1 MKSIQGLNI
10 KHIILKRFK
19 SYREMLYMDELS
31 KGINLIIGANGNG
44 KSNFLDSIIYVLTD
58 KYQNMRQE
66 DKKLLLHE
74 DITDKADD
82 SAKLSVELVLDNKS
96 HRFPIE
102 KDQISI
108 MKSFDTKEGKE
119 EIVINQKR
127 LLKSDVQ
134 NLLEGAGFMKTNPYY
149 IIQQGKIN
157 QILNCTDE
165 EFFDIFCDA
174 MGTKIYEEKKAESL
188 KLLEENKSTRNKIE
202 MQANEIQNH
211 IDKLYDQCEDL
222 KNYSKVELK
231 RRGIEYFILNEQI
244 NELEKNI
251 GFLQEKHLADIN
263 QIKDVYQKQNLT
275 KNEISQK
282 LKEIEK
288 LNEYLDSLRNKV
300 SKFNTI
306 IGQIESSKIQKESN
320 LSNKNYDKKE
330 TEKQLSLYQKEL
342 NKLLEQKKYA
352 LKELSNAKKGIEA
365 LENELMTQK
374 KEFNELKG
382 KSNYLLIKNP
392 KERKAYLL
400 NELKNLKES
409 KNVVDDA
416 IININKEISKEKD
429 DINEITEKMKS
440 LEIDINSQKTSI
452 ENINNNLSSLK
463 EQRRNY
469 TNLIKKDTIDINEF
483 SDQMTQLKKQMEQ
496 LTINFPNFETFKTVS
511 IIKNKKI
518 PGFYGLILD
527 LIDANPKVRNAIDLI
542 LKDRLYTI
550 IVDTMETAKKI
561 LDENKKLNGPVI
573 NIIPLDFI
581 ELNNNEENSTDSEE
595 ENAEWILNDTQNNN
609 NINNKSIIKR
619 KDIGKTQLAGAKSF
633 LDFIK
638 INEDFLTQNPTI
650 NQKKLEKILDN
661 YFGKC
666 QIVKD
671 YETGMKYAKIYH
683 FTCVTSSNEVIYGGG
698 YLTHMGHFDYNKQRI
713 SLYNK
718 LSEINKK
725 YDEFDEKKEKINQ
738 HKEEILN
745 QEMQIQQETDSNF
758 KNRSDINN
766 KLDLLEKEM
775 TNCFQN
781 KTNTEQRLNHFQDE
795 FNKLLIQQK
804 EYDSKIKVYN
814 DILNGNVDINKSVIN
829 TQTVEQIDNLEKKI
843 LEREKKKNELIEKS
857 ISYEE
862 RINNEIPNKEI
873 ELNNK
878 INSLQNILN
887 NLDSSFSYSTAS
899 TQDINIDEHE
909 INIYKENIKKYLE
922 EISNSEQKI
931 NDNQTKLAQLNEVNN
946 KLSTQVNKLEYEINE
961 IKLSLNEKNNKK
973 NESTKKLEQL
983 SGFDH
988 DIVKKLTEQKAKFF
1002 KNSNE
1007 SGINIKEQRLS
1018 QEKMMQ
1024 KVYEE
1029 LNKVNKELQKYDKV
1043 NRFAKDDL
1051 QEFIDKK
1058 NDIKEK
1064 LEDLDEKVKTI
1075 YSFIENIDNKN
1086 NEAIQTTFE
1095 NVQKSFSKF
1104 FKYLT
1109 GNGKANME
1117 LSQDKKAIHISV
1129 SFNEDQKNSQTM
1141 YQLSGGQKTAAGV
1154 ALIFALSTI
1163 EPPPFYILDEIDAA
1177 LDPNYRINLANLIK
1191 ELSKNNQFIISTFK
1205 PELIDV
1211 ADNIYMV
1218 KFANKTSNIIK
1229 IEKDEAHKFIEQ

>member
-1 MKSIQGLNI
+1 MKTIQGLNI

-31 KGINLIIGANGNG
+31 KGVNLIIGANGNG

-74 DITDKADD
+74 DITDKSED
-82 SAKLSVELVLDNKS
+82 SAKLSVELVIDNKS

-108 MKSFDTKEGKE
+108 MKLFDTKEGKE

-165 EFFDIFCDA
+165 EYFDIFCDA

-188 KLLEENKSTRNKIE
+188 KLLEENKSTRTKIE
-202 MQANEIQNH
+202 MQADEIQNH
-211 IDKLYDQCEDL
+211 IDKLYEQCEDL

-244 NELEKNI
+244 NDLEKNI
-251 GFLQEKHLADIN
+251 GFLQEKHQADIN

-275 KNEISQK
+275 KNEINQK

-288 LNEYLDSLRNKV
+288 LNEYLDSLHKKV
-300 SKFNTI
+300 SKFNKI

-320 LSNKNYDKKE
+320 LSTKNYDKKE
-330 TEKQLSLYQKEL
+330 TEKQLALYQNEL
-342 NKLLEQKKYA
+342 NDLLAQKNYA
-352 LKELSNAKKGIEA
+352 IKELSNAKKGIEI
-365 LENELMTQK
+365 LENDLINQK

-382 KSNYLLIKNP
+382 KSDYLLIKNP
-392 KERKAYLL
+392 KERKAYLVT
-400 NELKNLKES
+400 ELKNLKES
-409 KNVVDDA
+409 KNVVDDS
-416 IININKEISKEKD
+416 IININKEISKEKGD
-429 DINEITEKMKS
+429 IDEIILRMKSIENDIN
-440 LEIDINSQKTSI
+440 DQKLSI
-452 ENINNNLSSLK
+452 ENINNNLASLK
-463 EQRRNY
+463 DKRRNY
-469 TNLIKKDTIDINEF
+469 TNLIKKDMIDMNEF
-483 SDQMTQLKKQMEQ
+483 SDQMTQLKNQMEQ
-496 LTINFPNFETFKTVS
+496 LSINFPNFETFKIVS
-511 IIKNKKI
+511 TLKNMRI
-518 PGFYGLILD
+518 QGLYGLVLD

-550 IVDTMETAKKI
+550 IVDTMETAKRI
-561 LDENKKLNGPVI
+561 LDENKKINGPVI
-573 NIIPLDFI
+573 NIIPLEFV
-581 ELNNNEENSTDSEE
+581 ELNNEDTTDSEDE
-595 ENAEWILNDTQNNN
+595 DSEWIVEDSQ
-609 NINNKSIIKR
+609 NNKSMIKR
-619 KDIGKTQLAGAKSF
+619 KDMTKTQLAGAKSF

-638 INEDFLTQNPTI
+638 INDEFLKQNPTV
-650 NQKKLEKILDN
+650 NQKKLEKILDD

-683 FTCVTSSNEVIYGGG
+683 FTCVTSANEVIYGGG

-713 SLYNK
+713 SLYSK
-718 LSEINKK
+718 LSEINKR
-725 YDEFDEKKEKINQ
+725 YNDFDEKKGRINE
-738 HKEEILN
+738 HKEQIMN
-745 QEMQIQQETDSNF
+745 QEMQIQQETDASF
-758 KNRSDINN
+758 KNRSDINS
-766 KLDLLEKEM
+766 KLDALEKEM
-775 TNCFQN
+775 TNCLQN
-781 KTNTEQRLNHFQDE
+781 KTSSEQRLNHYQDE
-795 FNKLLIQQK
+795 FNKLLLQQK
-804 EYDSKIKVYN
+804 EYESKIKVYN
-814 DILNGNVDINKSVIN
+814 DILNGNVDINKNIISS
-829 TQTVEQIDNLEKKI
+829 QAVEQIDELEKRI
-843 LEREKKKNELIEKS
+843 LEREKKKNELIEKC

-862 RINNEIPNKEI
+862 RINHEIPNKEI
-873 ELNNK
+873 ELQNK
-878 INSLQNILN
+878 INSYQNILN
-887 NLDSSFSYSTAS
+887 NLDASFSYSTAS
-899 TQDINIDEHE
+899 TQEISVDEHE
-909 INIYKENIKKYLE
+909 INIYKENIKKYME
-922 EISNSEQKI
+922 EISTSEQKI

-961 IKLSLNEKNNKK
+961 IKLSLNDKNNKK

-988 DIVKKLTEQKAKFF
+988 DIVKKLSEQKAKFF

-1007 SGINIKEQRLS
+1007 SGINIKEQRLN
-1018 QEKMMQ
+1018 QEKMLQ

-1029 LNKVNKELQKYDKV
+1029 LNKVNKELKKYDKV

-1058 NDIKEK
+1058 NSIKEK

-1086 NEAIQTTFE
+1086 NEAIQDTFE
-1095 NVQKSFSKF
+1095 NVKKSFAKF
-1104 FKYLT
+1104 FKFLT
-1109 GNGKANME
+1109 GNGKGNME
-1117 LSQDKKAIHISV
+1117 LSQDKRAIHISV
-1129 SFNEDQKNSQTM
+1129 SFNEEQNSSQTM

-1229 IEKDEAHKFIEQ
+1229 IEKDDAHKFIEP

>member
-31 KGINLIIGANGNG
+31 KGVNLIIGANGNG

-74 DITDKADD
+74 DITDKSED
-82 SAKLSVELVLDNKS
+82 SAKLSVELVIDNKS

-108 MKSFDTKEGKE
+108 MKLFDTKEGKE
-119 EIVINQKR
+119 EIV
-127 LLKSDVQ
+127 
-134 NLLEGAGFMKTNPYY
+134 YY

-165 EFFDIFCDA
+165 EYFDIFCDA

-188 KLLEENKSTRNKIE
+188 KLLEENKSTRAKIE

-211 IDKLYDQCEDL
+211 IDKLYEQCEDL

-244 NELEKNI
+244 NDLEKNI
-251 GFLQEKHLADIN
+251 GFLQEKHQADIN

-275 KNEISQK
+275 KNEINQK

-288 LNEYLDSLRNKV
+288 LNEYLDSLHKKV
-300 SKFNTI
+300 SKFNKI
-306 IGQIESSKIQKESN
+306 IGQIESNKIQKESN
-320 LSNKNYDKKE
+320 LSTKNYDKKE
-330 TEKQLSLYQKEL
+330 TEKQLAIYQNEL
-342 NKLLEQKKYA
+342 NNLLAQKNYSI
-352 LKELSNAKKGIEA
+352 KELSNAKKGIEV
-365 LENELMTQK
+365 LENDLIAQK

-392 KERKAYLL
+392 KERKAYLVT
-400 NELKNLKES
+400 ELKNLKES
-409 KNVVDDA
+409 KSVVDDS
-416 IININKEISKEKD
+416 IININKEISKEKEDID
-429 DINEITEKMKS
+429 DIISKMKS
-440 LEIDINSQKTSI
+440 LENDINEQKSSI
-452 ENINNNLSSLK
+452 ENINNNLASLK
-463 EQRRNY
+463 DKRRNY
-469 TNLIKKDTIDINEF
+469 TNLIKKDMIDINEF
-483 SDQMTQLKKQMEQ
+483 SDQMTQLKNQMEQ
-496 LTINFPNFETFKTVS
+496 LSINFPNFEIFKTVS
-511 IIKNKKI
+511 TLKNMRI
-518 PGFYGLILD
+518 QGFYGLVLD

-550 IVDTMETAKKI
+550 IVDTMETAKRI
-561 LDENKKLNGPVI
+561 LDENKKINGPVI

-581 ELNNNEENSTDSEE
+581 ELNGDDTADSEDE
-595 ENAEWILNDTQNNN
+595 DSEWIMEDSQ
-609 NINNKSIIKR
+609 NNKSMIRR
-619 KDIGKTQLAGAKSF
+619 KDMTKTQLAGAKSF

-638 INEDFLTQNPTI
+638 INDEFIKQNPTV
-650 NQKKLEKILDN
+650 NQKKLEKILDD

-683 FTCVTSSNEVIYGGG
+683 FTCVTSANEVIYGGG

-718 LSEINKK
+718 LSEINKR
-725 YDEFDEKKEKINQ
+725 YNDFDEKKGRVNE
-738 HKEEILN
+738 HKEQIMN
-745 QEMQIQQETDSNF
+745 QEMQIQQETDTSF
-758 KNRSDINN
+758 KNRSDINS
-766 KLDLLEKEM
+766 KLDALEKEM
-775 TNCFQN
+775 TNCLQN
-781 KTNTEQRLNHFQDE
+781 KTSSEQRLNHYQDE
-795 FNKLLIQQK
+795 FNKLLLQQK
-804 EYDSKIKVYN
+804 EYESKIKVYN
-814 DILNGNVDINKSVIN
+814 DILNGNVDINKNIIN
-829 TQTVEQIDNLEKKI
+829 TQTVEQIDELEKRI
-843 LEREKKKNELIEKS
+843 MEREKKKNELIEKC

-862 RINNEIPNKEI
+862 RINHEIPNKEI
-873 ELNNK
+873 ELQNK
-878 INSLQNILN
+878 INSFQNILN
-887 NLDSSFSYSTAS
+887 NIDSSFSYSTAS
-899 TQDINIDEHE
+899 TQEISVDEHE
-909 INIYKENIKKYLE
+909 INIYKENIKKYME
-922 EISNSEQKI
+922 EISTSEQKI

-961 IKLSLNEKNNKK
+961 IKLSLNDKNNKK
-973 NESTKKLEQL
+973 SESAKKLEQL

-988 DIVKKLTEQKAKFF
+988 DIVKKLAEQKAKFF

-1007 SGINIKEQRLS
+1007 SGINIKEQRLN
-1018 QEKMMQ
+1018 QEKMLQ

-1058 NDIKEK
+1058 NSIKEK

-1086 NEAIQTTFE
+1086 NEAIQDTFE
-1095 NVQKSFSKF
+1095 NVKKSFSKF

-1109 GNGKANME
+1109 GNGKGNME
-1117 LSQDKKAIHISV
+1117 LSQDKRSIHISV
-1129 SFNEDQKNSQTM
+1129 SFNEEQNSSQTM

-1229 IEKDEAHKFIEQ
+1229 IEKDEAHKFIES

>member
-1 MKSIQGLNI
+1 MKTIQGLNI

-31 KGINLIIGANGNG
+31 KGVNLIIGANGNG

-74 DITDKADD
+74 DITDKSED
-82 SAKLSVELVLDNKS
+82 SAKLSVELVIDNKS

-108 MKSFDTKEGKE
+108 MKLFDTKEGKE

-165 EFFDIFCDA
+165 EYFDIFCDA

-188 KLLEENKSTRNKIE
+188 KLLEENKSTRTKIE
-202 MQANEIQNH
+202 MQADEIQNH
-211 IDKLYDQCEDL
+211 IDKLYEQCEDL

-244 NELEKNI
+244 NDLEKNI
-251 GFLQEKHLADIN
+251 GFLQEKHQADIN

-275 KNEISQK
+275 KNEINQK

-288 LNEYLDSLRNKV
+288 LNEYLDSLHKKV
-300 SKFNTI
+300 SKFNKI
-306 IGQIESSKIQKESN
+306 IGQIESRKIQKESN
-320 LSNKNYDKKE
+320 LSTKNYDKKE
-330 TEKQLSLYQKEL
+330 TEKQLALYQNEL
-342 NKLLEQKKYA
+342 NDLLAQKNYA
-352 LKELSNAKKGIEA
+352 IKELSNAKKGIEV
-365 LENELMTQK
+365 LENDLINQK

-392 KERKAYLL
+392 KERKAYLVT
-400 NELKNLKES
+400 ELKNLKES
-409 KNVVDDA
+409 KNVVDDS
-416 IININKEISKEKD
+416 IININKEISKEKGD
-429 DINEITEKMKS
+429 IDEIILRMKSIENDIN
-440 LEIDINSQKTSI
+440 DQKLSI
-452 ENINNNLSSLK
+452 ENINNNLASLK
-463 EQRRNY
+463 DKRRNY
-469 TNLIKKDTIDINEF
+469 TNLIKKDMIDMNEF
-483 SDQMTQLKKQMEQ
+483 SDQMTQLKNQMEQ
-496 LTINFPNFETFKTVS
+496 LSINFPNFETFKTVS
-511 IIKNKKI
+511 TLKNMRI
-518 PGFYGLILD
+518 QGLYGLVLD

-550 IVDTMETAKKI
+550 IVDTMETAKRI
-561 LDENKKLNGPVI
+561 LDENKKINGPVI
-573 NIIPLDFI
+573 NIIPLEFV
-581 ELNNNEENSTDSEE
+581 ELNNEDTTDSEDE
-595 ENAEWILNDTQNNN
+595 DSEWIVEDSQ
-609 NINNKSIIKR
+609 NNKSMIKR
-619 KDIGKTQLAGAKSF
+619 KDMTKTQLAGAKSF

-638 INEDFLTQNPTI
+638 INDEFLKQNPKKKK
-650 NQKKLEKILDN
+650 KKLEKILDD

-683 FTCVTSSNEVIYGGG
+683 FTCVTSANEVIYGGG

-713 SLYNK
+713 SLYSK
-718 LSEINKK
+718 LSEINKR
-725 YDEFDEKKEKINQ
+725 YNDFDEKKGRVNE
-738 HKEEILN
+738 HKEQIMN
-745 QEMQIQQETDSNF
+745 QEMQIQQETDTSF
-758 KNRSDINN
+758 KNRSDINS
-766 KLDLLEKEM
+766 KLDALEKEM
-775 TNCFQN
+775 TNCLQN
-781 KTNTEQRLNHFQDE
+781 KTSSEQILNHYQDE
-795 FNKLLIQQK
+795 FNKLLLQQK
-804 EYDSKIKVYN
+804 EYESKIKVYN
-814 DILNGNVDINKSVIN
+814 DILNGNVDINKNIISS
-829 TQTVEQIDNLEKKI
+829 QAVEQIDELEKRI
-843 LEREKKKNELIEKS
+843 LEREKKKNELIEKC

-862 RINNEIPNKEI
+862 RINHEIPNKEI
-873 ELNNK
+873 ELQNK
-878 INSLQNILN
+878 INSYQNILN
-887 NLDSSFSYSTAS
+887 NLDASFSYSTAS
-899 TQDINIDEHE
+899 TQEISVDEHE
-909 INIYKENIKKYLE
+909 INIYKENIKKYME
-922 EISNSEQKI
+922 EISTSEQKI

-961 IKLSLNEKNNKK
+961 IKLSLNDKNNKK

-988 DIVKKLTEQKAKFF
+988 DIVKKLSEQKAKFF

-1007 SGINIKEQRLS
+1007 SGINIKEQRLN
-1018 QEKMMQ
+1018 QEKMLQ

-1058 NDIKEK
+1058 NSIKEK

-1086 NEAIQTTFE
+1086 NEAIQDTFE
-1095 NVQKSFSKF
+1095 NVKKSFAKF
-1104 FKYLT
+1104 FKFLT
-1109 GNGKANME
+1109 GNGKGNME
-1117 LSQDKKAIHISV
+1117 LSQDKRAIHISV
-1129 SFNEDQKNSQTM
+1129 SFNEEQNSSQTM

-1229 IEKDEAHKFIEQ
+1229 IEKDEAHKFIES

>member
-31 KGINLIIGANGNG
+31 KGVNLIIGANGNG

-74 DITDKADD
+74 DITDKSED
-82 SAKLSVELVLDNKS
+82 SAKLSVELVIDNKS

-108 MKSFDTKEGKE
+108 MKLFDTKEGKE

-165 EFFDIFCDA
+165 EYFDIFCDA

-188 KLLEENKSTRNKIE
+188 KLLEENKSTRAKIE

-211 IDKLYDQCEDL
+211 IDKLYEQCEDL

-244 NELEKNI
+244 NDLEKNI
-251 GFLQEKHLADIN
+251 GFLQEKHQADIN
-263 QIKDVYQKQNLT
+263 QIKEVYQKQNLT
-275 KNEISQK
+275 KNEINQK

-288 LNEYLDSLRNKV
+288 LNEYLDSLHKKV
-300 SKFNTI
+300 SKFNKI
-306 IGQIESSKIQKESN
+306 IGQIESNKIQKESN
-320 LSNKNYDKKE
+320 LSTKNYDKKE
-330 TEKQLSLYQKEL
+330 TEKQLAIYQNEL
-342 NKLLEQKKYA
+342 NNLLAQKNYSI
-352 LKELSNAKKGIEA
+352 KELSNAKKGIEV
-365 LENELMTQK
+365 LENDLIAQK

-392 KERKAYLL
+392 KERKAYLVT
-400 NELKNLKES
+400 ELKNLKES
-409 KNVVDDA
+409 KSVVDDS
-416 IININKEISKEKD
+416 IININKEISKEKEDID
-429 DINEITEKMKS
+429 DIISKMKS
-440 LEIDINSQKTSI
+440 LENDINEQKSSI
-452 ENINNNLSSLK
+452 ENINNNLATLK
-463 EQRRNY
+463 DKRRNY
-469 TNLIKKDTIDINEF
+469 TNLIKKDMIDINEF
-483 SDQMTQLKKQMEQ
+483 SDQMTQLKNQMEQ
-496 LTINFPNFETFKTVS
+496 LSINFPNFEIFKTVS
-511 IIKNKKI
+511 TLKNMRI
-518 PGFYGLILD
+518 QGFYGLVLD

-550 IVDTMETAKKI
+550 IVDTMETAKRI
-561 LDENKKLNGPVI
+561 LDENKKINGPVI

-581 ELNNNEENSTDSEE
+581 ELNGDDTADSEDE
-595 ENAEWILNDTQNNN
+595 DSEWIMEDSQ
-609 NINNKSIIKR
+609 NNKSMIRR
-619 KDIGKTQLAGAKSF
+619 KDMTKTQLAGAKSF

-638 INEDFLTQNPTI
+638 INDEFIKQNPTV
-650 NQKKLEKILDN
+650 NQKKLEKILDD

-683 FTCVTSSNEVIYGGG
+683 FTCVTSANEVIYGGG

-718 LSEINKK
+718 LSEINKR
-725 YDEFDEKKEKINQ
+725 YNDFDEKKGRVNE
-738 HKEEILN
+738 HKEQIMN
-745 QEMQIQQETDSNF
+745 QEMQIQQETDTSF
-758 KNRSDINN
+758 KNRSDINS
-766 KLDLLEKEM
+766 KLDALEKEM
-775 TNCFQN
+775 TNCLQN
-781 KTNTEQRLNHFQDE
+781 KTSSEQRLNHYQDE
-795 FNKLLIQQK
+795 FNKLLLQQK
-804 EYDSKIKVYN
+804 EYESKIKVYN
-814 DILNGNVDINKSVIN
+814 DILNGNVDINKNIIN
-829 TQTVEQIDNLEKKI
+829 TQTVEQIDELEKRI
-843 LEREKKKNELIEKS
+843 LEREKKKNELIEKC

-862 RINNEIPNKEI
+862 RINHEIPNKEI
-873 ELNNK
+873 ELQNK
-878 INSLQNILN
+878 INSFQNILN
-887 NLDSSFSYSTAS
+887 NIDSSFSYSTAS
-899 TQDINIDEHE
+899 TQEISVDEHE
-909 INIYKENIKKYLE
+909 INIYKENIKKYME
-922 EISNSEQKI
+922 EISTSEQKI

-961 IKLSLNEKNNKK
+961 IKLSLNDKNNKK
-973 NESTKKLEQL
+973 SESAKKLEQL

-988 DIVKKLTEQKAKFF
+988 DIVKKLAEQKAKFF

-1007 SGINIKEQRLS
+1007 SGINIKEQRLN
-1018 QEKMMQ
+1018 QEKMLQ

-1058 NDIKEK
+1058 NSIKEK

-1086 NEAIQTTFE
+1086 NEAIQDTFE
-1095 NVQKSFSKF
+1095 NVKKSFSKF

-1109 GNGKANME
+1109 GNGKGNME
-1117 LSQDKKAIHISV
+1117 LSQDKRSIHISV
-1129 SFNEDQKNSQTM
+1129 SFNEEQNSSQTM

-1229 IEKDEAHKFIEQ
+1229 IEKDEAHKFIES

>member
-1 MKSIQGLNI
+1 MKTIQGLNI

-31 KGINLIIGANGNG
+31 KGVNLIIGANGNG

-74 DITDKADD
+74 DITDKSED
-82 SAKLSVELVLDNKS
+82 SAKLSVELVIDNKS

-108 MKSFDTKEGKE
+108 MKLFDTKEGKE

-165 EFFDIFCDA
+165 EYFDIFCDA

-188 KLLEENKSTRNKIE
+188 KLLEENKSTRTKIE
-202 MQANEIQNH
+202 MQADEIQNH
-211 IDKLYDQCEDL
+211 IDKLYEQCEDL

-244 NELEKNI
+244 NDLEKNI
-251 GFLQEKHLADIN
+251 GFLQEKHQADIN

-275 KNEISQK
+275 KNEINQK

-288 LNEYLDSLRNKV
+288 LNEYLDSLHKKV
-300 SKFNTI
+300 SKFNKI

-320 LSNKNYDKKE
+320 LSTKNYDKKE
-330 TEKQLSLYQKEL
+330 TEKQLALYQNEL
-342 NKLLEQKKYA
+342 NDLLAQKNYA
-352 LKELSNAKKGIEA
+352 IKELSNAKKGIEV
-365 LENELMTQK
+365 LENDLINQK

-392 KERKAYLL
+392 KERKAYLVT
-400 NELKNLKES
+400 ELKNLKES
-409 KNVVDDA
+409 KNVVDDS
-416 IININKEISKEKD
+416 IININKEISKEKGD
-429 DINEITEKMKS
+429 IDEIILRMKSIENDIN
-440 LEIDINSQKTSI
+440 DQKLSI
-452 ENINNNLSSLK
+452 ENINNNLASLK
-463 EQRRNY
+463 DKRRNY
-469 TNLIKKDTIDINEF
+469 TNLIKKDMIDMNEF
-483 SDQMTQLKKQMEQ
+483 SDQMTQLKNQMEQ
-496 LTINFPNFETFKTVS
+496 LSINFPNFETFKTVS
-511 IIKNKKI
+511 TLKNMRI
-518 PGFYGLILD
+518 QGLYGLVLD

-550 IVDTMETAKKI
+550 IVDTMETAKRI
-561 LDENKKLNGPVI
+561 LDENKKINGPVI
-573 NIIPLDFI
+573 NIIPLEFV
-581 ELNNNEENSTDSEE
+581 ELNNEDTTDSEDE
-595 ENAEWILNDTQNNN
+595 DSEWIVEDSQ
-609 NINNKSIIKR
+609 NNKSMIKR
-619 KDIGKTQLAGAKSF
+619 KDMTKTQLAGAKSF

-638 INEDFLTQNPTI
+638 INDEFLKQNPTV
-650 NQKKLEKILDN
+650 NQKKLEKILDD

-683 FTCVTSSNEVIYGGG
+683 FTCVTSANEVIYGGG

-713 SLYNK
+713 SLYSK
-718 LSEINKK
+718 LSEINKR
-725 YDEFDEKKEKINQ
+725 YNDFDEKKGRINE
-738 HKEEILN
+738 HKEQIMN
-745 QEMQIQQETDSNF
+745 QEMQIQQETDTSF
-758 KNRSDINN
+758 KNRSDINS
-766 KLDLLEKEM
+766 KLDALEKEM
-775 TNCFQN
+775 TNCLQN
-781 KTNTEQRLNHFQDE
+781 KTSSEQRLNHYQDE
-795 FNKLLIQQK
+795 FNKLLLQQK
-804 EYDSKIKVYN
+804 EYESKIKVYN
-814 DILNGNVDINKSVIN
+814 DILNGNVDINKNIISS
-829 TQTVEQIDNLEKKI
+829 QAVEQIDELEKRI
-843 LEREKKKNELIEKS
+843 LEREKKKNELIEKC

-862 RINNEIPNKEI
+862 RINHEIPNKEI
-873 ELNNK
+873 ELQNK
-878 INSLQNILN
+878 INSYQNILN
-887 NLDSSFSYSTAS
+887 NLDASFSYSTAS
-899 TQDINIDEHE
+899 TQEISVDEHE
-909 INIYKENIKKYLE
+909 INIYKENIKKYME
-922 EISNSEQKI
+922 EISTSEQKI

-961 IKLSLNEKNNKK
+961 IKLSLNDKNNKK

-988 DIVKKLTEQKAKFF
+988 DIVKKLSEQKAKFF

-1007 SGINIKEQRLS
+1007 SGINIKEQRLN
-1018 QEKMMQ
+1018 QEKMLQ

-1058 NDIKEK
+1058 NSIKEK

-1086 NEAIQTTFE
+1086 NEAIQDTFE
-1095 NVQKSFSKF
+1095 NVKKSFAKF
-1104 FKYLT
+1104 FKFLT
-1109 GNGKANME
+1109 GNGKGNME
-1117 LSQDKKAIHISV
+1117 LSQDKRAIHISV
-1129 SFNEDQKNSQTM
+1129 SFNEEQNSSQTM

-1229 IEKDEAHKFIEQ
+1229 IEKDEAHKFIES

>member
-31 KGINLIIGANGNG
+31 KGVNLIIGANGNG

-74 DITDKADD
+74 DITDKSED
-82 SAKLSVELVLDNKS
+82 SAKLSVELVIDNKS

-108 MKSFDTKEGKE
+108 MKLFDTKEGKE

-165 EFFDIFCDA
+165 EYFDIFCDA

-188 KLLEENKSTRNKIE
+188 KLLEENKSTRAKIE

-211 IDKLYDQCEDL
+211 IDKLYEQCEDL

-244 NELEKNI
+244 NDLEKNI
-251 GFLQEKHLADIN
+251 GFLQEKHQADIN

-275 KNEISQK
+275 KNEINQK

-288 LNEYLDSLRNKV
+288 INEYLDSLHKKV
-300 SKFNTI
+300 SKFNKI
-306 IGQIESSKIQKESN
+306 IGQIESNKIQKESN
-320 LSNKNYDKKE
+320 LSTKNYDKKE
-330 TEKQLSLYQKEL
+330 TEKQLAIYQNEL
-342 NKLLEQKKYA
+342 NNLLAQKNYSI
-352 LKELSNAKKGIEA
+352 KELSNAKKGIEV
-365 LENELMTQK
+365 LENDLIAQK

-392 KERKAYLL
+392 KERKAYLVT
-400 NELKNLKES
+400 ELKNLKES
-409 KNVVDDA
+409 KSVVDDS
-416 IININKEISKEKD
+416 IININKEISKEKEDID
-429 DINEITEKMKS
+429 DIISKMKS
-440 LEIDINSQKTSI
+440 LENDINEQKSSI
-452 ENINNNLSSLK
+452 ENINNNLASLK
-463 EQRRNY
+463 DKRRNY
-469 TNLIKKDTIDINEF
+469 TNLIKKDMIDINEF
-483 SDQMTQLKKQMEQ
+483 SDQMTQLKNQMEQ
-496 LTINFPNFETFKTVS
+496 LSINFPNFEIFKTVS
-511 IIKNKKI
+511 TLKNMRI
-518 PGFYGLILD
+518 QGFYGLVLD

-550 IVDTMETAKKI
+550 IVDTMETAKRI
-561 LDENKKLNGPVI
+561 LDENKKINGPVI

-581 ELNNNEENSTDSEE
+581 ELNGDDTADSEDE
-595 ENAEWILNDTQNNN
+595 DSEWIMEDSQ
-609 NINNKSIIKR
+609 NNKSMIRR
-619 KDIGKTQLAGAKSF
+619 KDMTKTQLAGAKSF

-638 INEDFLTQNPTI
+638 INDEFIKQNPTV
-650 NQKKLEKILDN
+650 NQKKLEKILDD

-683 FTCVTSSNEVIYGGG
+683 FTCVTSANEVIYGGG

-713 SLYNK
+713 SLYSK
-718 LSEINKK
+718 LSEINKR
-725 YDEFDEKKEKINQ
+725 YNDFDEKKGRVNE
-738 HKEEILN
+738 HKEQIMN
-745 QEMQIQQETDSNF
+745 QEMQIQQETDTSF
-758 KNRSDINN
+758 KNRSDINS
-766 KLDLLEKEM
+766 KLDALEKEM
-775 TNCFQN
+775 TNCLQN
-781 KTNTEQRLNHFQDE
+781 KTSSEQRLNHYQDE
-795 FNKLLIQQK
+795 FNKLLLQQK
-804 EYDSKIKVYN
+804 EYESKIKVYN
-814 DILNGNVDINKSVIN
+814 DILNGNVDINKNIIN
-829 TQTVEQIDNLEKKI
+829 TQTVEQIDELEKRI
-843 LEREKKKNELIEKS
+843 MEREKKKNELIEKC

-862 RINNEIPNKEI
+862 RINHEIPNKEI
-873 ELNNK
+873 ELQNK
-878 INSLQNILN
+878 INSFQNILN

-899 TQDINIDEHE
+899 TQEISVDEHE
-909 INIYKENIKKYLE
+909 INIYKENIKKYME
-922 EISNSEQKI
+922 EISTSEQKI

-961 IKLSLNEKNNKK
+961 IKLSLNDKNNKK
-973 NESTKKLEQL
+973 SESAKKLEQL

-988 DIVKKLTEQKAKFF
+988 DIVKKLAEQKAKFF

-1007 SGINIKEQRLS
+1007 SGINIKEQRLN
-1018 QEKMMQ
+1018 QEKMLQ

-1058 NDIKEK
+1058 NSIKEK

-1086 NEAIQTTFE
+1086 NEAIQDTFE
-1095 NVQKSFSKF
+1095 NVKKSFSKF

-1109 GNGKANME
+1109 GNGKGNME
-1117 LSQDKKAIHISV
+1117 LSQDKRSIHISV
-1129 SFNEDQKNSQTM
+1129 SFNEEQNSSQTM

-1229 IEKDEAHKFIEQ
+1229 IEKDEAHKFIES

>member
-31 KGINLIIGANGNG
+31 KGVNLIIGANGNG

-74 DITDKADD
+74 DITDKSED
-82 SAKLSVELVLDNKS
+82 SAKLSVELVIDNKS

-108 MKSFDTKEGKE
+108 MKLFDTKEGKE

-165 EFFDIFCDA
+165 EYFDIFCDA

-188 KLLEENKSTRNKIE
+188 KLLEENKSTRAKIE

-211 IDKLYDQCEDL
+211 IDKLYEQCEDL

-244 NELEKNI
+244 NDLEKNI
-251 GFLQEKHLADIN
+251 GFLQEKHQADIN

-275 KNEISQK
+275 KNEINQK

-288 LNEYLDSLRNKV
+288 LNEYLDSLHKKV
-300 SKFNTI
+300 SKFNKI
-306 IGQIESSKIQKESN
+306 IGQIESNKIQKESN
-320 LSNKNYDKKE
+320 LSTKNYDKKE
-330 TEKQLSLYQKEL
+330 TEKQLAIYQNEL
-342 NKLLEQKKYA
+342 NNLLAQKNYSI
-352 LKELSNAKKGIEA
+352 KELSNAKKGIEV
-365 LENELMTQK
+365 LENDLIAQK

-392 KERKAYLL
+392 KERKAYLVT
-400 NELKNLKES
+400 ELKNLKES
-409 KNVVDDA
+409 KSVVDDS
-416 IININKEISKEKD
+416 IININKEISKEKEDID
-429 DINEITEKMKS
+429 DIISKMKS
-440 LEIDINSQKTSI
+440 LENDINEQKSSI
-452 ENINNNLSSLK
+452 ENINNNLASLK
-463 EQRRNY
+463 DKRRNY
-469 TNLIKKDTIDINEF
+469 TNLIKKDMIDINEF
-483 SDQMTQLKKQMEQ
+483 SDQMTQLKNQMEQ
-496 LTINFPNFETFKTVS
+496 LSINFPNFEIFKTVS
-511 IIKNKKI
+511 TLKNMRI
-518 PGFYGLILD
+518 QGFYGLVLD

-550 IVDTMETAKKI
+550 IVDTMETAKRI
-561 LDENKKLNGPVI
+561 LDENKKINGPVI

-581 ELNNNEENSTDSEE
+581 ELNGDDTADSEDE
-595 ENAEWILNDTQNNN
+595 DSEWIMEDSQ
-609 NINNKSIIKR
+609 NNKSMIRR
-619 KDIGKTQLAGAKSF
+619 KDMTKTQLAGAKSF

-638 INEDFLTQNPTI
+638 INDEFIKQNPTV
-650 NQKKLEKILDN
+650 NQKKLEKILDD

-683 FTCVTSSNEVIYGGG
+683 FTCVTSANEVIYGGG

-718 LSEINKK
+718 LSEINKR
-725 YDEFDEKKEKINQ
+725 YNDFDEKKGRVNE
-738 HKEEILN
+738 HKEQIMN
-745 QEMQIQQETDSNF
+745 QEMQIQQETDTSF
-758 KNRSDINN
+758 KNRSDINS
-766 KLDLLEKEM
+766 KLDALEKEM
-775 TNCFQN
+775 TNCLQN
-781 KTNTEQRLNHFQDE
+781 KTSSEQRLNHYQDE
-795 FNKLLIQQK
+795 FNKLLLQQK
-804 EYDSKIKVYN
+804 EYESKIKVYN
-814 DILNGNVDINKSVIN
+814 DILNGNVDINKNIIN
-829 TQTVEQIDNLEKKI
+829 TQTVEQIDELEKRI
-843 LEREKKKNELIEKS
+843 MEREKKKNELIEKC

-862 RINNEIPNKEI
+862 RINHEIPNKEI
-873 ELNNK
+873 ELQNK
-878 INSLQNILN
+878 INSFQNILN
-887 NLDSSFSYSTAS
+887 NIDSSFSYSTAS
-899 TQDINIDEHE
+899 TQEISVDEHE
-909 INIYKENIKKYLE
+909 INIYKENIKKYME
-922 EISNSEQKI
+922 EISTSEQKI

-961 IKLSLNEKNNKK
+961 IKLSLNDKNNKK
-973 NESTKKLEQL
+973 SESAKKLEQL

-988 DIVKKLTEQKAKFF
+988 DIVKKLAEQKAKFF

-1007 SGINIKEQRLS
+1007 SGINIKEQRLN
-1018 QEKMMQ
+1018 QEKMLQ

-1058 NDIKEK
+1058 NSIKEK

-1086 NEAIQTTFE
+1086 NEAIQDTFE
-1095 NVQKSFSKF
+1095 NVKKSFSKF

-1109 GNGKANME
+1109 GNGKGNME
-1117 LSQDKKAIHISV
+1117 LSQDKRSIHISV
-1129 SFNEDQKNSQTM
+1129 SFNEEQNSSQTM

-1229 IEKDEAHKFIEQ
+1229 IEKDEAHKFIES

>member
-1 MKSIQGLNI
+1 MKTIQGLNI

-31 KGINLIIGANGNG
+31 KGVNLIIGANGNG

-74 DITDKADD
+74 DITDKSED
-82 SAKLSVELVLDNKS
+82 SAKLSVELVIDNKS

-108 MKSFDTKEGKE
+108 MKLFDTKEGKE

-165 EFFDIFCDA
+165 EYFDIFCDA

-188 KLLEENKSTRNKIE
+188 KLLEENKSTRTKIE
-202 MQANEIQNH
+202 MQADEIQNH
-211 IDKLYDQCEDL
+211 IDKLYEQCEDL

-244 NELEKNI
+244 NDLEKNI
-251 GFLQEKHLADIN
+251 GFLQEKHQADIN

-275 KNEISQK
+275 KNEINQK

-288 LNEYLDSLRNKV
+288 LNEYLDSLHKKV
-300 SKFNTI
+300 SKFNKI

-320 LSNKNYDKKE
+320 LSTKNYDKKE
-330 TEKQLSLYQKEL
+330 TEKQLALFQNEL
-342 NKLLEQKKYA
+342 NDLLAQKNYA
-352 LKELSNAKKGIEA
+352 IKELSNAKKGIEV
-365 LENELMTQK
+365 LENDLINQK

-392 KERKAYLL
+392 KERKAYLVT
-400 NELKNLKES
+400 ELKNLKES
-409 KNVVDDA
+409 KNVVDDS
-416 IININKEISKEKD
+416 IININKEISKEKGD
-429 DINEITEKMKS
+429 IDEIILRMKSIENDIN
-440 LEIDINSQKTSI
+440 DQKLSI
-452 ENINNNLSSLK
+452 ENINNNLASLK
-463 EQRRNY
+463 DKRRNY
-469 TNLIKKDTIDINEF
+469 TNLIKKDMIDMNEF
-483 SDQMTQLKKQMEQ
+483 SDQMTQLKNQMEQ
-496 LTINFPNFETFKTVS
+496 LSINFPNFETFKTVS
-511 IIKNKKI
+511 TLKNMRI
-518 PGFYGLILD
+518 QGFYGLVLD

-550 IVDTMETAKKI
+550 IVDTMETAKRI
-561 LDENKKLNGPVI
+561 LDENKKINGPVI
-573 NIIPLDFI
+573 NIIPLEFV
-581 ELNNNEENSTDSEE
+581 ELNNEDTTDSEDE
-595 ENAEWILNDTQNNN
+595 DSEWIVEDSQ
-609 NINNKSIIKR
+609 NNKSMIKR
-619 KDIGKTQLAGAKSF
+619 KDMTKTQLAGAKSF

-638 INEDFLTQNPTI
+638 INDEFLKQNPTV
-650 NQKKLEKILDN
+650 NQKKLEKILDD

-683 FTCVTSSNEVIYGGG
+683 FTCVTSANEVIYGGG

-713 SLYNK
+713 SLYSK
-718 LSEINKK
+718 LSEINKR
-725 YDEFDEKKEKINQ
+725 YNDFDEKKGRINE
-738 HKEEILN
+738 HKEQIMN
-745 QEMQIQQETDSNF
+745 QEMQIQQETDTSF
-758 KNRSDINN
+758 KNRSDINS
-766 KLDLLEKEM
+766 KLDALEKEM
-775 TNCFQN
+775 TNCLQN
-781 KTNTEQRLNHFQDE
+781 KTSSEQRLNHYQDE
-795 FNKLLIQQK
+795 FNKLLLQQK
-804 EYDSKIKVYN
+804 EYESKIKVYN
-814 DILNGNVDINKSVIN
+814 DILNGNVDINKNIISS
-829 TQTVEQIDNLEKKI
+829 QAVEQIDELEKRI
-843 LEREKKKNELIEKS
+843 LEREKKKNELIEKC

-862 RINNEIPNKEI
+862 RINHEIPNKEI
-873 ELNNK
+873 ELQNK
-878 INSLQNILN
+878 INSYQNILN
-887 NLDSSFSYSTAS
+887 NLDASFSYSTAS
-899 TQDINIDEHE
+899 TQEISVDEHE
-909 INIYKENIKKYLE
+909 INIYKENIKKYME
-922 EISNSEQKI
+922 EISTSEQKI

-961 IKLSLNEKNNKK
+961 IKLSLNDKNNKK

-988 DIVKKLTEQKAKFF
+988 DIVKKLSEQKAKFF

-1007 SGINIKEQRLS
+1007 SGINIKEQRLN
-1018 QEKMMQ
+1018 QEKMLQ

-1029 LNKVNKELQKYDKV
+1029 LNKVNKELKKYDKV

-1058 NDIKEK
+1058 NSIKEK

-1086 NEAIQTTFE
+1086 NEAIQDTFE
-1095 NVQKSFSKF
+1095 NVKKSFAKF
-1104 FKYLT
+1104 FKFLT
-1109 GNGKANME
+1109 GNGKGNME
-1117 LSQDKKAIHISV
+1117 LSQDKRAIHISV
-1129 SFNEDQKNSQTM
+1129 SFNEEQNSSQTM

-1229 IEKDEAHKFIEQ
+1229 IEKDEAHKFIES

>member
-1 MKSIQGLNI
+1 MKTIQGLNI

-31 KGINLIIGANGNG
+31 KGVNLIIGANGNG

-74 DITDKADD
+74 DITDKSED
-82 SAKLSVELVLDNKS
+82 SAKLSVELVIDNKS

-108 MKSFDTKEGKE
+108 MKLFDTKEGKE

-165 EFFDIFCDA
+165 EYFDIFCDA

-188 KLLEENKSTRNKIE
+188 KLLEENKSTRAKIE
-202 MQANEIQNH
+202 MQADEIQNH
-211 IDKLYDQCEDL
+211 IDKLYEQCEDL

-244 NELEKNI
+244 NDLEKNI
-251 GFLQEKHLADIN
+251 GFLQEKHQADIN

-275 KNEISQK
+275 KNEINQK

-288 LNEYLDSLRNKV
+288 LNEYLDSLHKKV
-300 SKFNTI
+300 SKFNKI

-320 LSNKNYDKKE
+320 LSTKNYDKKE
-330 TEKQLSLYQKEL
+330 TEKQLALYQNEL
-342 NKLLEQKKYA
+342 NDLLAQKNYA
-352 LKELSNAKKGIEA
+352 IKELSNAKKGIEI
-365 LENELMTQK
+365 LENDLINQK

-392 KERKAYLL
+392 KERKAYLVT
-400 NELKNLKES
+400 ELKNLKES
-409 KNVVDDA
+409 KNVVDDS
-416 IININKEISKEKD
+416 IININKEISKEKGD
-429 DINEITEKMKS
+429 IDEIILRMKSIENDIN
-440 LEIDINSQKTSI
+440 DQKLSI
-452 ENINNNLSSLK
+452 ENINNNLASLK
-463 EQRRNY
+463 DKRRNY
-469 TNLIKKDTIDINEF
+469 TNLIKKDMIDMNEF
-483 SDQMTQLKKQMEQ
+483 SDQMTQLKNQMEQ
-496 LTINFPNFETFKTVS
+496 LSINFPNFETFKTVS
-511 IIKNKKI
+511 TLKNMRI
-518 PGFYGLILD
+518 QGLYGLVLD

-550 IVDTMETAKKI
+550 IVDTMETAKRI
-561 LDENKKLNGPVI
+561 LDENKKINGPVI
-573 NIIPLDFI
+573 NIIPL
-581 ELNNNEENSTDSEE
+581 ELDMT
-595 ENAEWILNDTQNNN
+595 
-609 NINNKSIIKR
+609 
-619 KDIGKTQLAGAKSF
+619 KTQLAGAKSF

-638 INEDFLTQNPTI
+638 INDEFLKQNPTV
-650 NQKKLEKILDN
+650 NQKKLEKILND

-683 FTCVTSSNEVIYGGG
+683 FTCVTSANEVIYGGG

-713 SLYNK
+713 SLYSK
-718 LSEINKK
+718 LSEINKR
-725 YDEFDEKKEKINQ
+725 YNDFDEKKGRINE
-738 HKEEILN
+738 HKEQIMN
-745 QEMQIQQETDSNF
+745 QEMQIQQETDTSF
-758 KNRSDINN
+758 KNRSDINS
-766 KLDLLEKEM
+766 KLDALEKEM
-775 TNCFQN
+775 TNCLQN
-781 KTNTEQRLNHFQDE
+781 KTSSEQRLNHYQDE
-795 FNKLLIQQK
+795 FNKLLLQQK
-804 EYDSKIKVYN
+804 EYESKIKVYN
-814 DILNGNVDINKSVIN
+814 DILNGNVDINKNIISS
-829 TQTVEQIDNLEKKI
+829 QAVEQIDELEKRI
-843 LEREKKKNELIEKS
+843 LEREKKKNDLIEKC

-862 RINNEIPNKEI
+862 RINHEIPNKEI
-873 ELNNK
+873 ELQNK
-878 INSLQNILN
+878 INSYQNILN
-887 NLDSSFSYSTAS
+887 NLDASFSYSTAS
-899 TQDINIDEHE
+899 TQEISVDEHE
-909 INIYKENIKKYLE
+909 INIYKENIKKYME
-922 EISNSEQKI
+922 EISTSEQKI

-961 IKLSLNEKNNKK
+961 IKLSLNDKNNKK

-988 DIVKKLTEQKAKFF
+988 DIVKKLSEQKAKFF

-1007 SGINIKEQRLS
+1007 SGINIKEQRLN
-1018 QEKMMQ
+1018 QEKMLQ

-1029 LNKVNKELQKYDKV
+1029 LNKVNKELKKYDKV

-1058 NDIKEK
+1058 NSIKEK

-1086 NEAIQTTFE
+1086 NEAIQDTFE
-1095 NVQKSFSKF
+1095 NVKKSFAKF
-1104 FKYLT
+1104 FKFLT
-1109 GNGKANME
+1109 GNGKGNME
-1117 LSQDKKAIHISV
+1117 LSQDKRAIHISV
-1129 SFNEDQKNSQTM
+1129 SFNEEQNSSQTM

-1229 IEKDEAHKFIEQ
+1229 IEKDEAHKFIES

>member
-31 KGINLIIGANGNG
+31 KGVNLIIGANGNG

-74 DITDKADD
+74 DITDKSED
-82 SAKLSVELVLDNKS
+82 SAKLSVELVIDNKS

-108 MKSFDTKEGKE
+108 MKLFDTKEGKE

-165 EFFDIFCDA
+165 EYFDIFCDA

-188 KLLEENKSTRNKIE
+188 KLLEENKSTRAKIE

-211 IDKLYDQCEDL
+211 IDKLYEQCEDL

-244 NELEKNI
+244 NDLEKNI
-251 GFLQEKHLADIN
+251 GFLQEKHQADIN

-275 KNEISQK
+275 KNEINQK

-288 LNEYLDSLRNKV
+288 LNEYLDSLHKKV
-300 SKFNTI
+300 SKFNKI
-306 IGQIESSKIQKESN
+306 IGQIESNKIQKESN
-320 LSNKNYDKKE
+320 LSTKNYDKKE
-330 TEKQLSLYQKEL
+330 TEKQLAIYQNEL
-342 NKLLEQKKYA
+342 NNLLAQKNYSI
-352 LKELSNAKKGIEA
+352 KELSNAKKGIEV
-365 LENELMTQK
+365 LENDLIAQK

-392 KERKAYLL
+392 KERKAYLVT
-400 NELKNLKES
+400 ELKNLKES
-409 KNVVDDA
+409 KSVVDDS
-416 IININKEISKEKD
+416 IININKEISKEKEDID
-429 DINEITEKMKS
+429 DIISKMKS
-440 LEIDINSQKTSI
+440 LENDINEQKSSI
-452 ENINNNLSSLK
+452 ENINNNLASLK
-463 EQRRNY
+463 DKRRNY
-469 TNLIKKDTIDINEF
+469 TNLIKKDMIDINEF
-483 SDQMTQLKKQMEQ
+483 SDQMTQLKNQMEQ
-496 LTINFPNFETFKTVS
+496 LSINFPNFEIFKTVS
-511 IIKNKKI
+511 TLKNMRI
-518 PGFYGLILD
+518 QGFYGLVLD

-550 IVDTMETAKKI
+550 IVDTMETAKRI
-561 LDENKKLNGPVI
+561 LDENKKINGPVI

-581 ELNNNEENSTDSEE
+581 ELNGDDTADSEDE
-595 ENAEWILNDTQNNN
+595 DSEWIMEDSQ
-609 NINNKSIIKR
+609 NNKSMIRR
-619 KDIGKTQLAGAKSF
+619 KDMTKTQLAGAKSF

-638 INEDFLTQNPTI
+638 INDEFIKQNPTV
-650 NQKKLEKILDN
+650 NQKKLEKILDD

-683 FTCVTSSNEVIYGGG
+683 FTCVTSANEVIYGGG

-713 SLYNK
+713 SLYSK
-718 LSEINKK
+718 LSEINKRSN
-725 YDEFDEKKEKINQ
+725 DFDEKKGRVNE
-738 HKEEILN
+738 HKEQIMN
-745 QEMQIQQETDSNF
+745 QEMQIQQETDTSF
-758 KNRSDINN
+758 KNRSDINS
-766 KLDLLEKEM
+766 KLDALEKEM
-775 TNCFQN
+775 TNCLQN
-781 KTNTEQRLNHFQDE
+781 KTSCEQRLNHYKDE
-795 FNKLLIQQK
+795 FNKLLLQQK
-804 EYDSKIKVYN
+804 EYESKIKVYN
-814 DILNGNVDINKSVIN
+814 DILNGNVDINKNIIN
-829 TQTVEQIDNLEKKI
+829 TQTVEQIDELEKRI
-843 LEREKKKNELIEKS
+843 MEREKKKNELIEKC

-862 RINNEIPNKEI
+862 RINHEIPNKEI
-873 ELNNK
+873 ELQNK
-878 INSLQNILN
+878 INSFQNILN

-899 TQDINIDEHE
+899 TQEISVDEHE
-909 INIYKENIKKYLE
+909 INIYKENIKKYME
-922 EISNSEQKI
+922 EISTSEQKI

-961 IKLSLNEKNNKK
+961 IKLSLNDKNNKK
-973 NESTKKLEQL
+973 SESAKKLEQL

-988 DIVKKLTEQKAKFF
+988 DIVKKLAEQKAKFF

-1007 SGINIKEQRLS
+1007 SGINIKEQRLN
-1018 QEKMMQ
+1018 QEKMLQ

-1058 NDIKEK
+1058 NSIKEK

-1086 NEAIQTTFE
+1086 NEAIQDTFE
-1095 NVQKSFSKF
+1095 NVKKSFSKF

-1109 GNGKANME
+1109 GNGKGNME
-1117 LSQDKKAIHISV
+1117 LSQDKRSIHISV
-1129 SFNEDQKNSQTM
+1129 SFNEEQNSSQTM

-1229 IEKDEAHKFIEQ
+1229 IEKDEAHKFIES

>member
-31 KGINLIIGANGNG
+31 KGVNLIIGANGNG

-74 DITDKADD
+74 DITDKSED
-82 SAKLSVELVLDNKS
+82 SAKLSVELVIDNKS

-108 MKSFDTKEGKE
+108 MKLFDTKEGKE

-165 EFFDIFCDA
+165 EYFDIFCDA

-188 KLLEENKSTRNKIE
+188 KLLEENKSTRAKIE

-211 IDKLYDQCEDL
+211 IDKLYEQCEDL

-244 NELEKNI
+244 NDLEKNI
-251 GFLQEKHLADIN
+251 GFLQEKHQADIN

-275 KNEISQK
+275 KNEINQK

-288 LNEYLDSLRNKV
+288 LNEYLDSLHKKV
-300 SKFNTI
+300 SKFNKI
-306 IGQIESSKIQKESN
+306 IGQIESNKIQKESN
-320 LSNKNYDKKE
+320 LSTKNYDKKE
-330 TEKQLSLYQKEL
+330 TEKQLSIYQNEL
-342 NKLLEQKKYA
+342 NNLLAQKNYSI
-352 LKELSNAKKGIEA
+352 KELSNAKKGIEV
-365 LENELMTQK
+365 LENDLIAQK

-392 KERKAYLL
+392 KERKAYLVT
-400 NELKNLKES
+400 ELKNLKES
-409 KNVVDDA
+409 KSVVDDS
-416 IININKEISKEKD
+416 IININKEISKEKEDID
-429 DINEITEKMKS
+429 DIISKMKS
-440 LEIDINSQKTSI
+440 LENDINEQKSSI
-452 ENINNNLSSLK
+452 ENINNNLASLK
-463 EQRRNY
+463 DKRRNY
-469 TNLIKKDTIDINEF
+469 TNLIKKDMIDINEF
-483 SDQMTQLKKQMEQ
+483 SDQMTQLKNQMEQ
-496 LTINFPNFETFKTVS
+496 LSINFPNFEIFKTVS
-511 IIKNKKI
+511 TLKNMRI
-518 PGFYGLILD
+518 QGFYGLVLD

-550 IVDTMETAKKI
+550 IVDTMETAKRI
-561 LDENKKLNGPVI
+561 LDENKKINGPVI

-581 ELNNNEENSTDSEE
+581 ELNGDDTADSEDE
-595 ENAEWILNDTQNNN
+595 DSEWIMEDSQ
-609 NINNKSIIKR
+609 NNKSMIRR
-619 KDIGKTQLAGAKSF
+619 KDMTKTQLAGAKSF

-638 INEDFLTQNPTI
+638 INDEFIKQNPTV
-650 NQKKLEKILDN
+650 NQKKLEKILDD

-683 FTCVTSSNEVIYGGG
+683 FTCVTSANEVIYGGG

-713 SLYNK
+713 SLYSK
-718 LSEINKK
+718 LSEINKR
-725 YDEFDEKKEKINQ
+725 YNDFDEKKGRVNE
-738 HKEEILN
+738 HKEQIMN
-745 QEMQIQQETDSNF
+745 QEMQIQQETDTSF
-758 KNRSDINN
+758 KNRSDINS
-766 KLDLLEKEM
+766 KLDALEKEM
-775 TNCFQN
+775 TNCLQN
-781 KTNTEQRLNHFQDE
+781 KTSSEQRLNHYQDE
-795 FNKLLIQQK
+795 FNKLLLQQK
-804 EYDSKIKVYN
+804 EYESKIKVYN
-814 DILNGNVDINKSVIN
+814 DILNGNVDINKNIIN
-829 TQTVEQIDNLEKKI
+829 TQTVEQIDELEKRI
-843 LEREKKKNELIEKS
+843 MEREKKKNELIEKC

-862 RINNEIPNKEI
+862 RINHEIPNKEI
-873 ELNNK
+873 ELQNK
-878 INSLQNILN
+878 INSFQNILN
-887 NLDSSFSYSTAS
+887 NIDSSFSYSTAS
-899 TQDINIDEHE
+899 TQEISVDEHE
-909 INIYKENIKKYLE
+909 INIYKENIKKYME
-922 EISNSEQKI
+922 EISTSEQKI

-961 IKLSLNEKNNKK
+961 IKLSLNDKNNKK
-973 NESTKKLEQL
+973 SESAKKLEQL

-988 DIVKKLTEQKAKFF
+988 DIVKKLAEQKAKFF

-1007 SGINIKEQRLS
+1007 SGINIKEQRLN
-1018 QEKMMQ
+1018 QEKMLQ

-1058 NDIKEK
+1058 NSIKEK

-1086 NEAIQTTFE
+1086 NEAIQDTFE
-1095 NVQKSFSKF
+1095 NVKKSFSKF

-1109 GNGKANME
+1109 GNGKGNME
-1117 LSQDKKAIHISV
+1117 LSQDKRSIHISV
-1129 SFNEDQKNSQTM
+1129 SFNEEQNSSQTM

-1229 IEKDEAHKFIEQ
+1229 IEKDEAHKFIES

>member
-1 MKSIQGLNI
+1 MKTIQGLNI

-31 KGINLIIGANGNG
+31 KGVNLIIGANGNG

-74 DITDKADD
+74 DITDKSED
-82 SAKLSVELVLDNKS
+82 SAKLSVELVIDNKS

-108 MKSFDTKEGKE
+108 MKLFDTKEGKE

-165 EFFDIFCDA
+165 EYFDIFCDA

-188 KLLEENKSTRNKIE
+188 KLLEENKSTRAKIE
-202 MQANEIQNH
+202 MQADEIQSH
-211 IDKLYDQCEDL
+211 IDKLYEQCEDL

-244 NELEKNI
+244 NDLEKNI
-251 GFLQEKHLADIN
+251 GFLQEKHQADIN

-275 KNEISQK
+275 KNEINQK

-288 LNEYLDSLRNKV
+288 LNEYLDSLHKKV
-300 SKFNTI
+300 SKFNKI

-320 LSNKNYDKKE
+320 LSTKNYDKKE
-330 TEKQLSLYQKEL
+330 TEKQLALFQNEL
-342 NKLLEQKKYA
+342 NDLLAQKNYA
-352 LKELSNAKKGIEA
+352 IKELSNAKKGIEV
-365 LENELMTQK
+365 LENDLINQK

-392 KERKAYLL
+392 KERKAYLVT
-400 NELKNLKES
+400 ELKNLKES
-409 KNVVDDA
+409 KNVVDDS
-416 IININKEISKEKD
+416 IININKEISKEKGD
-429 DINEITEKMKS
+429 IDEIILRMKSIENDIN
-440 LEIDINSQKTSI
+440 DQKLSI
-452 ENINNNLSSLK
+452 ENINNNLASLK
-463 EQRRNY
+463 DKRRNY
-469 TNLIKKDTIDINEF
+469 TNLIKKDMIDMNEF
-483 SDQMTQLKKQMEQ
+483 SDQMTQLKNQMEQ
-496 LTINFPNFETFKTVS
+496 LSINFPNFETFKTVS
-511 IIKNKKI
+511 TLKNMRI
-518 PGFYGLILD
+518 QGLYGLVLD

-550 IVDTMETAKKI
+550 IVDTMETAKRI
-561 LDENKKLNGPVI
+561 LDENKKINGPVI
-573 NIIPLDFI
+573 NIIPLEFV
-581 ELNNNEENSTDSEE
+581 ELNNEDTTDSEDE
-595 ENAEWILNDTQNNN
+595 DSEWIVEDSQ
-609 NINNKSIIKR
+609 NNKSMIKR
-619 KDIGKTQLAGAKSF
+619 KDMTKTQLAGAKSF

-638 INEDFLTQNPTI
+638 INDEFLKQNPTV
-650 NQKKLEKILDN
+650 NQKKLEKILND

-683 FTCVTSSNEVIYGGG
+683 FTCVTSANEVIYGGG

-713 SLYNK
+713 SLYSK
-718 LSEINKK
+718 LSEINKR
-725 YDEFDEKKEKINQ
+725 YNDFDEKKGRINE
-738 HKEEILN
+738 HKEQIMN
-745 QEMQIQQETDSNF
+745 QEMQIQQETDTSF
-758 KNRSDINN
+758 KNRSDINS
-766 KLDLLEKEM
+766 KLDALEKEM

-781 KTNTEQRLNHFQDE
+781 KTSSEQRLNHYQDE
-795 FNKLLIQQK
+795 FNKLLLQQK
-804 EYDSKIKVYN
+804 EYESKIKVYN
-814 DILNGNVDINKSVIN
+814 DILNGNVDINKNIISS
-829 TQTVEQIDNLEKKI
+829 QAVEQIDELEKRI
-843 LEREKKKNELIEKS
+843 LEREKKKNELIEKC

-862 RINNEIPNKEI
+862 RINHEIPNKEI
-873 ELNNK
+873 ELQNK
-878 INSLQNILN
+878 INSYQNILN
-887 NLDSSFSYSTAS
+887 NLDASFSYSTAS
-899 TQDINIDEHE
+899 TQEISVDEHE
-909 INIYKENIKKYLE
+909 INIYKENIKKYME
-922 EISNSEQKI
+922 EISTSEQKI

-961 IKLSLNEKNNKK
+961 IKLSLNDKNNKK

-988 DIVKKLTEQKAKFF
+988 DIVKKLSEQKAKFF

-1007 SGINIKEQRLS
+1007 SGINIKEQRLN
-1018 QEKMMQ
+1018 QEKMLQ

-1029 LNKVNKELQKYDKV
+1029 LNKVNKELKKYDKV

-1058 NDIKEK
+1058 NSIKEK

-1086 NEAIQTTFE
+1086 NEAIQDTFE
-1095 NVQKSFSKF
+1095 NVKKSFAKF
-1104 FKYLT
+1104 FKFLT
-1109 GNGKANME
+1109 GNGKGNME
-1117 LSQDKKAIHISV
+1117 LSQDKRAIHISV
-1129 SFNEDQKNSQTM
+1129 SFNEEQNSSQTM

-1229 IEKDEAHKFIEQ
+1229 IEKDEAHKFIES

>member
-31 KGINLIIGANGNG
+31 KGVNLIIGANGNG

-74 DITDKADD
+74 DITDKSED
-82 SAKLSVELVLDNKS
+82 SAKLSVELVIDNKS

-108 MKSFDTKEGKE
+108 MKLFDTKEGKE

-165 EFFDIFCDA
+165 EYFDIFCDA

-188 KLLEENKSTRNKIE
+188 KLLEENKSTRAKIE

-211 IDKLYDQCEDL
+211 IDKLYEQCEDL

-244 NELEKNI
+244 NDLEKNI
-251 GFLQEKHLADIN
+251 GFLQEKHQADIN

-275 KNEISQK
+275 KNEINQK

-288 LNEYLDSLRNKV
+288 LNEYLDSLHKKV
-300 SKFNTI
+300 SKFNKI
-306 IGQIESSKIQKESN
+306 IGQIESNKIQKESN
-320 LSNKNYDKKE
+320 LSTKNYDKKE
-330 TEKQLSLYQKEL
+330 TEKQLAIYQNEL
-342 NKLLEQKKYA
+342 NNLLAQKNYSI
-352 LKELSNAKKGIEA
+352 KELSNAKKGIEV
-365 LENELMTQK
+365 LENDLITQK

-392 KERKAYLL
+392 KERKAYLVT
-400 NELKNLKES
+400 ELKNLKES
-409 KNVVDDA
+409 KSVVDDS
-416 IININKEISKEKD
+416 IININKEISKEKEDID
-429 DINEITEKMKS
+429 DIISKMKS
-440 LEIDINSQKTSI
+440 LENDINEQKSSI
-452 ENINNNLSSLK
+452 ENINNNLASLK
-463 EQRRNY
+463 DKRRNY
-469 TNLIKKDTIDINEF
+469 TNLIKKDMIDINEF
-483 SDQMTQLKKQMEQ
+483 SDQMTQLKNQMEQ
-496 LTINFPNFETFKTVS
+496 LSINFPNFEIFKTVS
-511 IIKNKKI
+511 TLKNMRI
-518 PGFYGLILD
+518 QGFYGLVLD

-550 IVDTMETAKKI
+550 IVDTMETAKRI
-561 LDENKKLNGPVI
+561 LDENKKINGPVI

-581 ELNNNEENSTDSEE
+581 ELNGDDTADSEDE
-595 ENAEWILNDTQNNN
+595 DSEWIMEDSQ
-609 NINNKSIIKR
+609 NNKSMIRR
-619 KDIGKTQLAGAKSF
+619 KDMTKTQLAGAKSF

-638 INEDFLTQNPTI
+638 INDEFIKQNPTV
-650 NQKKLEKILDN
+650 NQKKLEKILDD

-683 FTCVTSSNEVIYGGG
+683 FTCVTSANEVIYGGG

-713 SLYNK
+713 SLYSK
-718 LSEINKK
+718 LSEINKR
-725 YDEFDEKKEKINQ
+725 YNDFDEKKGRVNE
-738 HKEEILN
+738 HKEQIMN
-745 QEMQIQQETDSNF
+745 QEMQIQQETDTSF
-758 KNRSDINN
+758 KNRSDINS
-766 KLDLLEKEM
+766 KLDALEKEM
-775 TNCFQN
+775 TNCLQN
-781 KTNTEQRLNHFQDE
+781 KTSSEQRLNHYQDE
-795 FNKLLIQQK
+795 FNKLLLQQK
-804 EYDSKIKVYN
+804 EYESKIKVYN
-814 DILNGNVDINKSVIN
+814 DILNGNVDINKNIIN
-829 TQTVEQIDNLEKKI
+829 TQTVEQIDELEKRI
-843 LEREKKKNELIEKS
+843 MEREKKKNELIEKC

-862 RINNEIPNKEI
+862 RINHEIPNKEI
-873 ELNNK
+873 ELQNK
-878 INSLQNILN
+878 INSFQNILN

-899 TQDINIDEHE
+899 TQEISVDEHE
-909 INIYKENIKKYLE
+909 INIYKENIKKYME
-922 EISNSEQKI
+922 EISTSEQKI

-961 IKLSLNEKNNKK
+961 IKLSLNDKNNKK
-973 NESTKKLEQL
+973 SESAKKLEQL

-988 DIVKKLTEQKAKFF
+988 DIVKKLAEQKAKFF

-1007 SGINIKEQRLS
+1007 SGINIKEQRLN
-1018 QEKMMQ
+1018 QEKMLQ

-1058 NDIKEK
+1058 NSIKEK

-1086 NEAIQTTFE
+1086 NEAIQDTFE
-1095 NVQKSFSKF
+1095 NVKKSFSKF

-1109 GNGKANME
+1109 GNGKGNME
-1117 LSQDKKAIHISV
+1117 LSQDKRSIHISV
-1129 SFNEDQKNSQTM
+1129 SFNEEQNSSQTM

-1229 IEKDEAHKFIEQ
+1229 IEKDEAHKFIES

>member
-1 MKSIQGLNI
+1 MKTIQGLNI

-31 KGINLIIGANGNG
+31 KGVNLIIGANGNG

-74 DITDKADD
+74 DITDKSED
-82 SAKLSVELVLDNKS
+82 SAKLSVELVIDNKS

-108 MKSFDTKEGKE
+108 MKLFDTKEGKE

-165 EFFDIFCDA
+165 EYFDIFCDA

-188 KLLEENKSTRNKIE
+188 KLLEENKSTRAKIE
-202 MQANEIQNH
+202 MQADEIQNH
-211 IDKLYDQCEDL
+211 IDKLYEQCEDL

-244 NELEKNI
+244 NDLEKNI
-251 GFLQEKHLADIN
+251 GFLQEKHQADIN

-275 KNEISQK
+275 KNEINQK

-288 LNEYLDSLRNKV
+288 LNEYLDSLHKKV
-300 SKFNTI
+300 SKFNKI

-320 LSNKNYDKKE
+320 LSTKNYDKKE
-330 TEKQLSLYQKEL
+330 TEKQLALFQNEL
-342 NKLLEQKKYA
+342 NDLLAQKNYA
-352 LKELSNAKKGIEA
+352 IKELSNTKKGIEI
-365 LENELMTQK
+365 LENDLINQK

-392 KERKAYLL
+392 KERKAYLVT
-400 NELKNLKES
+400 ELKNLKES
-409 KNVVDDA
+409 KNVVDDS
-416 IININKEISKEKD
+416 IININKEISKEKGD
-429 DINEITEKMKS
+429 IDEIILRMKSIENDIN
-440 LEIDINSQKTSI
+440 DQKLSI
-452 ENINNNLSSLK
+452 ENINNNLASLK
-463 EQRRNY
+463 DKRRNY
-469 TNLIKKDTIDINEF
+469 TNLIKKDMIDMNEF
-483 SDQMTQLKKQMEQ
+483 SDQMTQLKNQMEQ
-496 LTINFPNFETFKTVS
+496 LSINFPNFETFKTVS
-511 IIKNKKI
+511 TLKNMRI
-518 PGFYGLILD
+518 QGLYGLVLD

-550 IVDTMETAKKI
+550 IVDTMETAKRI
-561 LDENKKLNGPVI
+561 LDENKKINGPVI
-573 NIIPLDFI
+573 NIIPLEFV
-581 ELNNNEENSTDSEE
+581 ELNNEDTTDSEDE
-595 ENAEWILNDTQNNN
+595 DSEWIVEDSQ
-609 NINNKSIIKR
+609 NNKSMIKR
-619 KDIGKTQLAGAKSF
+619 KDMTKTQLAGAKSF

-638 INEDFLTQNPTI
+638 INDEFLKQNPTV
-650 NQKKLEKILDN
+650 NQKKLEKILDD

-683 FTCVTSSNEVIYGGG
+683 FTCVTSANEVIYGGG

-713 SLYNK
+713 SLYSK
-718 LSEINKK
+718 LSEINKR
-725 YDEFDEKKEKINQ
+725 YNDFDEKKGRINE
-738 HKEEILN
+738 HKEQIMN
-745 QEMQIQQETDSNF
+745 QEMQIQQETDTSF
-758 KNRSDINN
+758 KNRSDINS
-766 KLDLLEKEM
+766 KLDALEKEM
-775 TNCFQN
+775 TNCLQN
-781 KTNTEQRLNHFQDE
+781 KTSSEQRLNHYQDE
-795 FNKLLIQQK
+795 FNKLLLQQK
-804 EYDSKIKVYN
+804 EYESKIKVYN
-814 DILNGNVDINKSVIN
+814 DILNGNVDINKNIISS
-829 TQTVEQIDNLEKKI
+829 QAVEQIDELEKRI
-843 LEREKKKNELIEKS
+843 LEREKKKNELIEKC

-862 RINNEIPNKEI
+862 RINHEIPNKEI
-873 ELNNK
+873 ELQNK
-878 INSLQNILN
+878 INSYQNILN
-887 NLDSSFSYSTAS
+887 NLDASFSYSTAS
-899 TQDINIDEHE
+899 TQEISVDEHE
-909 INIYKENIKKYLE
+909 INIYKENIKKYME
-922 EISNSEQKI
+922 EISASEQKI

-961 IKLSLNEKNNKK
+961 IKLSLNDKNNKK

-988 DIVKKLTEQKAKFF
+988 DIVKKLSEQKAKFF

-1007 SGINIKEQRLS
+1007 SGINIKEQRLN
-1018 QEKMMQ
+1018 QEKMLQ

-1058 NDIKEK
+1058 NSIKEK

-1086 NEAIQTTFE
+1086 NEAIQDTFE
-1095 NVQKSFSKF
+1095 NVKKSFAKF
-1104 FKYLT
+1104 FKFLT
-1109 GNGKANME
+1109 GNGKGNME
-1117 LSQDKKAIHISV
+1117 LSQDKRAIHISV
-1129 SFNEDQKNSQTM
+1129 SFNEEQNSSQTM

-1229 IEKDEAHKFIEQ
+1229 IEKDEAHKFIES

>member
-1 MKSIQGLNI
+1 MKTIQGLNI

-31 KGINLIIGANGNG
+31 KGVNLIIGANGNG

-74 DITDKADD
+74 DITDKSED
-82 SAKLSVELVLDNKS
+82 SAKLSVELVIDNKS

-108 MKSFDTKEGKE
+108 MKLFDTKEGKE

-165 EFFDIFCDA
+165 EYFDIFCDA

-188 KLLEENKSTRNKIE
+188 KLLEENKSTRTKIE
-202 MQANEIQNH
+202 MQADEIQNH
-211 IDKLYDQCEDL
+211 IDKLYEQCEDL

-244 NELEKNI
+244 NDLEKNI
-251 GFLQEKHLADIN
+251 GFLQEKHQADIN

-275 KNEISQK
+275 KNEINQK

-288 LNEYLDSLRNKV
+288 LNEYLDSLHKKV
-300 SKFNTI
+300 SKFNKI

-320 LSNKNYDKKE
+320 LSTKNYDKKE
-330 TEKQLSLYQKEL
+330 TEKQLALYQNEL
-342 NKLLEQKKYA
+342 NDLLAQKNYA
-352 LKELSNAKKGIEA
+352 IKELSNAKKGIEI
-365 LENELMTQK
+365 LENDLINQK

-392 KERKAYLL
+392 KERKAYLVT
-400 NELKNLKES
+400 ELKNLKES
-409 KNVVDDA
+409 KNVVDDS
-416 IININKEISKEKD
+416 IININKEISKEKGD
-429 DINEITEKMKS
+429 IDEIILRMKSIENDIN
-440 LEIDINSQKTSI
+440 DQKLSI
-452 ENINNNLSSLK
+452 ENINNNLASLK
-463 EQRRNY
+463 DKRRNY
-469 TNLIKKDTIDINEF
+469 TNLIKKDMIDMNEF
-483 SDQMTQLKKQMEQ
+483 SDQMTQLKNQMEQ
-496 LTINFPNFETFKTVS
+496 LSINFPNFETFKTVS
-511 IIKNKKI
+511 TLKNMRI
-518 PGFYGLILD
+518 QGLYGLVLD

-550 IVDTMETAKKI
+550 IVDTMETAKRI
-561 LDENKKLNGPVI
+561 LDENKKINGPVI
-573 NIIPLDFI
+573 NIIPLEFV
-581 ELNNNEENSTDSEE
+581 ELNNEDTTDSEDE
-595 ENAEWILNDTQNNN
+595 DSEWIVEDSQ
-609 NINNKSIIKR
+609 NNKSMIKR
-619 KDIGKTQLAGAKSF
+619 KDMTKTQLAGAKSF

-638 INEDFLTQNPTI
+638 INDEFLKQNPTV
-650 NQKKLEKILDN
+650 NQKKLEKILND

-683 FTCVTSSNEVIYGGG
+683 FTCVTSANEVIYGGG

-713 SLYNK
+713 SLYSK
-718 LSEINKK
+718 LSEINKR
-725 YDEFDEKKEKINQ
+725 YNDFDEKKGRINE
-738 HKEEILN
+738 HKEQIMN
-745 QEMQIQQETDSNF
+745 QEMQIQQETDTSF
-758 KNRSDINN
+758 KNRSDINS
-766 KLDLLEKEM
+766 KLDALEKEM
-775 TNCFQN
+775 TNCLQN
-781 KTNTEQRLNHFQDE
+781 KTSSEQILNHYQDE
-795 FNKLLIQQK
+795 FNKLLLQQK
-804 EYDSKIKVYN
+804 EYESKIKVYN
-814 DILNGNVDINKSVIN
+814 DILNGNVDINKNIISS
-829 TQTVEQIDNLEKKI
+829 QAVEQIDELEKRI
-843 LEREKKKNELIEKS
+843 LEREKKKNELIEKC

-862 RINNEIPNKEI
+862 RINHEIPNKEI
-873 ELNNK
+873 ELQNK
-878 INSLQNILN
+878 INSYQNILN
-887 NLDSSFSYSTAS
+887 NLDASFSYSTAS
-899 TQDINIDEHE
+899 TQEISVDEHE
-909 INIYKENIKKYLE
+909 INIYKENIKKYME
-922 EISNSEQKI
+922 EISTSEQKI

-961 IKLSLNEKNNKK
+961 IKLSLNDKNNKK

-988 DIVKKLTEQKAKFF
+988 DIVKKLSEQKAKFF

-1007 SGINIKEQRLS
+1007 SGINIKEQRLN
-1018 QEKMMQ
+1018 QEKMLQ

-1058 NDIKEK
+1058 NSIKEK

-1086 NEAIQTTFE
+1086 NEAIQDTFE
-1095 NVQKSFSKF
+1095 NVKKSFAKF
-1104 FKYLT
+1104 FKFLT
-1109 GNGKANME
+1109 GNGKGNME
-1117 LSQDKKAIHISV
+1117 LSQDKRAIHISV
-1129 SFNEDQKNSQTM
+1129 SFNEEQNSSQTM

-1229 IEKDEAHKFIEQ
+1229 IEKDEAHKFIES

>member
-31 KGINLIIGANGNG
+31 KGVNLIIGANGNG

-74 DITDKADD
+74 DITDKSED
-82 SAKLSVELVLDNKS
+82 SAKLSVELVIDNKS

-108 MKSFDTKEGKE
+108 MKLFDTKEGKE

-165 EFFDIFCDA
+165 EYFDIFCDA

-188 KLLEENKSTRNKIE
+188 KLLEENKSTRAKIE

-211 IDKLYDQCEDL
+211 IDKLYEQCEDL

-244 NELEKNI
+244 NDLEKNI
-251 GFLQEKHLADIN
+251 GFLQEKHQADIN

-275 KNEISQK
+275 KNEINQK

-288 LNEYLDSLRNKV
+288 LNEYLDSLHKKV
-300 SKFNTI
+300 SKFNKI
-306 IGQIESSKIQKESN
+306 IGQIESNKIQKESN
-320 LSNKNYDKKE
+320 LSTKNYDKKE
-330 TEKQLSLYQKEL
+330 TEKQLAIYQNEL
-342 NKLLEQKKYA
+342 NNLLAQKNYSI
-352 LKELSNAKKGIEA
+352 KELSNAKKGIEV
-365 LENELMTQK
+365 LENDLITQK

-392 KERKAYLL
+392 KERKAYLVT
-400 NELKNLKES
+400 ELKNLKES
-409 KNVVDDA
+409 KSVVDDS
-416 IININKEISKEKD
+416 IININKEISKEKEDID
-429 DINEITEKMKS
+429 DIISKMKS
-440 LEIDINSQKTSI
+440 LENDINEQKSSI
-452 ENINNNLSSLK
+452 ENINNNLASLK
-463 EQRRNY
+463 DKRRNY
-469 TNLIKKDTIDINEF
+469 TNLIKKDMIDINEF
-483 SDQMTQLKKQMEQ
+483 SDQMTQLKNQMEQ
-496 LTINFPNFETFKTVS
+496 LSINFPNFEIFKTVS
-511 IIKNKKI
+511 TLKNMRI
-518 PGFYGLILD
+518 QGFYGLVLD

-550 IVDTMETAKKI
+550 IVDTMETAKRI
-561 LDENKKLNGPVI
+561 LDENKKINGPVI

-581 ELNNNEENSTDSEE
+581 ELNGDDTADSEDE
-595 ENAEWILNDTQNNN
+595 DSEWIMEDSQ
-609 NINNKSIIKR
+609 NNKSMIRR
-619 KDIGKTQLAGAKSF
+619 KDMTKTQLAGAKSF

-638 INEDFLTQNPTI
+638 INDEFIKQNPTV
-650 NQKKLEKILDN
+650 NQKKLEKILDD

-683 FTCVTSSNEVIYGGG
+683 FTCVTSANEVIYGGG

-713 SLYNK
+713 SLYSK
-718 LSEINKK
+718 LSEINKR
-725 YDEFDEKKEKINQ
+725 YNDFDEKKGRVNE
-738 HKEEILN
+738 HKEQIMN
-745 QEMQIQQETDSNF
+745 QEMQIQQETDTSF
-758 KNRSDINN
+758 KNRSDINS
-766 KLDLLEKEM
+766 KLDALEKEM
-775 TNCFQN
+775 TNCLQN
-781 KTNTEQRLNHFQDE
+781 KTSSEQRLNHYQDE
-795 FNKLLIQQK
+795 FNKLLLQQK
-804 EYDSKIKVYN
+804 EYESKIKVYN
-814 DILNGNVDINKSVIN
+814 DILNGNVDINKNIIN
-829 TQTVEQIDNLEKKI
+829 TQTVEQIDELEKRI
-843 LEREKKKNELIEKS
+843 MEREKKKNELIEKC

-862 RINNEIPNKEI
+862 RINHEIPNKEI
-873 ELNNK
+873 ELQNK
-878 INSLQNILN
+878 INSFQNILN
-887 NLDSSFSYSTAS
+887 NIDSSFSYSTAS
-899 TQDINIDEHE
+899 TQEISVDEHE
-909 INIYKENIKKYLE
+909 INIYKENIKKYME
-922 EISNSEQKI
+922 EISTSEQKI

-961 IKLSLNEKNNKK
+961 IKLSLNDKNNKK
-973 NESTKKLEQL
+973 SESAKKLEQL

-988 DIVKKLTEQKAKFF
+988 DIVKKLAEQKAKFF

-1007 SGINIKEQRLS
+1007 SGINIKEQRLN
-1018 QEKMMQ
+1018 QEKMLQ

-1058 NDIKEK
+1058 NSIKEK

-1086 NEAIQTTFE
+1086 NEAIQDTFE
-1095 NVQKSFSKF
+1095 NVKKSFSKF

-1109 GNGKANME
+1109 GNGKGNME
-1117 LSQDKKAIHISV
+1117 LSQDKRSIHISV
-1129 SFNEDQKNSQTM
+1129 SFNEEQNSSQTM

-1229 IEKDEAHKFIEQ
+1229 IEKDEAHKFIES

>member
-1 MKSIQGLNI
+1 MKTIQGLNI

-31 KGINLIIGANGNG
+31 KGVNLIIGANGNG

-74 DITDKADD
+74 DITDKSED
-82 SAKLSVELVLDNKS
+82 SAKLSVELVIDNKS

-108 MKSFDTKEGKE
+108 MKLFDTKEGKE

-165 EFFDIFCDA
+165 EYFDIFCDA

-188 KLLEENKSTRNKIE
+188 KLLEENKSTRTKIE
-202 MQANEIQNH
+202 MQADEIQNH
-211 IDKLYDQCEDL
+211 IDKLYEQCEDL

-244 NELEKNI
+244 NDLEKNI
-251 GFLQEKHLADIN
+251 GFLQEKHQADIN

-275 KNEISQK
+275 KNEINQK

-288 LNEYLDSLRNKV
+288 LNEYLDSLHKKV
-300 SKFNTI
+300 SKFNKI

-320 LSNKNYDKKE
+320 LSTKNYDKKE
-330 TEKQLSLYQKEL
+330 TEKQLALYQNEL
-342 NKLLEQKKYA
+342 NDLLAQKNYA
-352 LKELSNAKKGIEA
+352 IKELSNAKKGIEV
-365 LENELMTQK
+365 LENDLINQK

-392 KERKAYLL
+392 KERKAYLVT
-400 NELKNLKES
+400 ELKNLKES
-409 KNVVDDA
+409 KNVVDDS
-416 IININKEISKEKD
+416 IININKEISKEKGD
-429 DINEITEKMKS
+429 IDEIILRMKSIENDIN
-440 LEIDINSQKTSI
+440 DQKLSI
-452 ENINNNLSSLK
+452 ENINNNLASLK
-463 EQRRNY
+463 DKRRNY
-469 TNLIKKDTIDINEF
+469 TNLIKKDMIDMNEF
-483 SDQMTQLKKQMEQ
+483 SDQMTQLKNQMEQ
-496 LTINFPNFETFKTVS
+496 LSINFPNFETFKTVS
-511 IIKNKKI
+511 TLKNMRI
-518 PGFYGLILD
+518 QGLYGLVLD

-550 IVDTMETAKKI
+550 IVDTMETAKRI
-561 LDENKKLNGPVI
+561 LEENKKINGPVI
-573 NIIPLDFI
+573 NIIPLEFV
-581 ELNNNEENSTDSEE
+581 ELNNEDTTDSEDE
-595 ENAEWILNDTQNNN
+595 DSEWIVEDSQ
-609 NINNKSIIKR
+609 NNKSMIKR
-619 KDIGKTQLAGAKSF
+619 KDMTKTQLAGAKSF

-638 INEDFLTQNPTI
+638 INDEFLKQNPTV
-650 NQKKLEKILDN
+650 NQKKLEKILND

-683 FTCVTSSNEVIYGGG
+683 FTCVTSANEVIYGGG

-713 SLYNK
+713 SLYSK
-718 LSEINKK
+718 LSEINKR
-725 YDEFDEKKEKINQ
+725 YNDFDEKKGRINE
-738 HKEEILN
+738 HKEQIMN
-745 QEMQIQQETDSNF
+745 QEMQIQQETDTSF
-758 KNRSDINN
+758 KNRSDINS
-766 KLDLLEKEM
+766 KLDALEKEM
-775 TNCFQN
+775 TNCLQN
-781 KTNTEQRLNHFQDE
+781 KTSSEQRLNHYQDE
-795 FNKLLIQQK
+795 FNKLLLQQK
-804 EYDSKIKVYN
+804 EYESKIKVYN
-814 DILNGNVDINKSVIN
+814 DILNGNVDINKNIISS
-829 TQTVEQIDNLEKKI
+829 QAVEQIDELEKRI
-843 LEREKKKNELIEKS
+843 LEREKKKNELIEKC

-862 RINNEIPNKEI
+862 RINHEIPNKEI
-873 ELNNK
+873 ELQNK
-878 INSLQNILN
+878 INSYQNILN
-887 NLDSSFSYSTAS
+887 NLDASFSYLTAS
-899 TQDINIDEHE
+899 TQEISVDEHE
-909 INIYKENIKKYLE
+909 INIYKENIKKYME
-922 EISNSEQKI
+922 EISTSEQKI

-961 IKLSLNEKNNKK
+961 IKLSLNDKNNKK

-988 DIVKKLTEQKAKFF
+988 DIVKKLSEQKAKFF

-1007 SGINIKEQRLS
+1007 SGINIKEQRLN
-1018 QEKMMQ
+1018 QEKMLQ

-1058 NDIKEK
+1058 NSIKEK

-1086 NEAIQTTFE
+1086 NEAIQDTFE
-1095 NVQKSFSKF
+1095 NVKKSFAKF
-1104 FKYLT
+1104 FKFLT
-1109 GNGKANME
+1109 GNGKGNME
-1117 LSQDKKAIHISV
+1117 LSQDKRAIHISV
-1129 SFNEDQKNSQTM
+1129 SFNEEQNSSQTM

-1229 IEKDEAHKFIEQ
+1229 IEKDEAHKFIES

>member
-31 KGINLIIGANGNG
+31 KGVNLIIGSNGNG

-74 DITDKADD
+74 DITDKSED
-82 SAKLSVELVLDNKS
+82 SAKLSVELVIDNKS

-108 MKSFDTKEGKE
+108 MKLFDTKEGKE

-165 EFFDIFCDA
+165 EYFDIFCDA

-188 KLLEENKSTRNKIE
+188 KLLEENKSTRAKIE

-211 IDKLYDQCEDL
+211 IDKLYEQCEDL

-244 NELEKNI
+244 NDLEKNI
-251 GFLQEKHLADIN
+251 GFLQEKHQADIN

-275 KNEISQK
+275 KNEINQK

-288 LNEYLDSLRNKV
+288 LNEYLDSLHKKV
-300 SKFNTI
+300 SKFNKI
-306 IGQIESSKIQKESN
+306 IGQIESNKIQKESN
-320 LSNKNYDKKE
+320 LSTKNYDKKE
-330 TEKQLSLYQKEL
+330 TEKQLAIYQNEL
-342 NKLLEQKKYA
+342 NNLLAQKNYSI
-352 LKELSNAKKGIEA
+352 KELSNAKKGIEV
-365 LENELMTQK
+365 LENDLIAQK

-392 KERKAYLL
+392 KERKAYLVT
-400 NELKNLKES
+400 ELKNLKES
-409 KNVVDDA
+409 KSVVDDS
-416 IININKEISKEKD
+416 IININKEISKEKEDID
-429 DINEITEKMKS
+429 DIISKMKS
-440 LEIDINSQKTSI
+440 LENDINEQKSSI
-452 ENINNNLSSLK
+452 ENINNNLASLK
-463 EQRRNY
+463 DKRRNY
-469 TNLIKKDTIDINEF
+469 TNLIKKDMIDINEF
-483 SDQMTQLKKQMEQ
+483 SDQMTQLKNQMEQ
-496 LTINFPNFETFKTVS
+496 LSINFPNFEIFKTVS
-511 IIKNKKI
+511 TLKNMRI
-518 PGFYGLILD
+518 QGFYGLVLD

-550 IVDTMETAKKI
+550 IVDTMETAKRI
-561 LDENKKLNGPVI
+561 LDENKKINGPVI

-581 ELNNNEENSTDSEE
+581 ELNGDDTADSEDE
-595 ENAEWILNDTQNNN
+595 DSEWIMEDSQ
-609 NINNKSIIKR
+609 NNKSMIRR
-619 KDIGKTQLAGAKSF
+619 KDMTKTQLAGAKSF

-638 INEDFLTQNPTI
+638 INDEFIKQNPTV
-650 NQKKLEKILDN
+650 NQKKLEKILDD

-683 FTCVTSSNEVIYGGG
+683 FTCVTSANEVIYGGG

-718 LSEINKK
+718 LSEINKR
-725 YDEFDEKKEKINQ
+725 YNDFDEKKGRVNE
-738 HKEEILN
+738 HKEQIMN
-745 QEMQIQQETDSNF
+745 QEMQIQQETDTSF
-758 KNRSDINN
+758 KNRSDINS
-766 KLDLLEKEM
+766 KLDALEKEM
-775 TNCFQN
+775 TNCLQN
-781 KTNTEQRLNHFQDE
+781 KTSSEQRLNHYQDE
-795 FNKLLIQQK
+795 FNKLLLQQK
-804 EYDSKIKVYN
+804 EYESKIKVYN
-814 DILNGNVDINKSVIN
+814 DILNGNVDINKNIIN
-829 TQTVEQIDNLEKKI
+829 TQTVEQIDELEKRI
-843 LEREKKKNELIEKS
+843 MEREKKKNELIEKC

-862 RINNEIPNKEI
+862 RINHEIPNKEI
-873 ELNNK
+873 ELQNK
-878 INSLQNILN
+878 INSFQNILN
-887 NLDSSFSYSTAS
+887 NIDSSFSYSTAS
-899 TQDINIDEHE
+899 TQEISVDEHE
-909 INIYKENIKKYLE
+909 INIYKENIKKYME
-922 EISNSEQKI
+922 EISTSEQKI

-961 IKLSLNEKNNKK
+961 IKLSLNDKNNKK
-973 NESTKKLEQL
+973 SESAKKLEQL

-988 DIVKKLTEQKAKFF
+988 DIVKKLAEQKAKFF

-1007 SGINIKEQRLS
+1007 SGINIKEQRLN
-1018 QEKMMQ
+1018 QEKMLQ

-1058 NDIKEK
+1058 NSIKEK

-1086 NEAIQTTFE
+1086 NEAIQDTFE
-1095 NVQKSFSKF
+1095 NVKKSFSKF

-1109 GNGKANME
+1109 GNGKGNME
-1117 LSQDKKAIHISV
+1117 LSQDKRSIHISV
-1129 SFNEDQKNSQTM
+1129 SFNEEQNSSQTM

-1229 IEKDEAHKFIEQ
+1229 IEKDEAHKFIES

>member
-1 MKSIQGLNI
+1 MKTIQGLNI

-31 KGINLIIGANGNG
+31 KGVNLIIGANGNG

-74 DITDKADD
+74 DITDKSED
-82 SAKLSVELVLDNKS
+82 SAKLSVELVIDNKS

-108 MKSFDTKEGKE
+108 MKLFDTKEGKE

-165 EFFDIFCDA
+165 EYFDIFCDA

-188 KLLEENKSTRNKIE
+188 KLLEENKSTRTKIE
-202 MQANEIQNH
+202 MQADEIQNH
-211 IDKLYDQCEDL
+211 IDKLYEQCEDL

-244 NELEKNI
+244 NDLEKNI
-251 GFLQEKHLADIN
+251 GFLQEKHQADIN

-275 KNEISQK
+275 KNEINQK

-288 LNEYLDSLRNKV
+288 LNEYLDSLHKKV
-300 SKFNTI
+300 SKFNKI

-320 LSNKNYDKKE
+320 LSTKNYDKKE
-330 TEKQLSLYQKEL
+330 TEKQLALYQNEL
-342 NKLLEQKKYA
+342 NDLLSQKNYA
-352 LKELSNAKKGIEA
+352 IKELSNAKKGIEV
-365 LENELMTQK
+365 LENDLINQK

-392 KERKAYLL
+392 KERKAYLVT
-400 NELKNLKES
+400 ELKNLKES
-409 KNVVDDA
+409 KNVVDDS
-416 IININKEISKEKD
+416 IININKEISKEKGD
-429 DINEITEKMKS
+429 IDEIILRMKSIENDIN
-440 LEIDINSQKTSI
+440 DQKLSI
-452 ENINNNLSSLK
+452 ENINNNLASLK
-463 EQRRNY
+463 DKRRNY
-469 TNLIKKDTIDINEF
+469 TNLIKKDMIDMNEF
-483 SDQMTQLKKQMEQ
+483 SDQMTQLKNQMEQ
-496 LTINFPNFETFKTVS
+496 LSINFPNFETFKTVS
-511 IIKNKKI
+511 TLKNMRI
-518 PGFYGLILD
+518 QGLYGLVLD

-550 IVDTMETAKKI
+550 IVDTMETAKRI
-561 LDENKKLNGPVI
+561 LDENKKINGPVI
-573 NIIPLDFI
+573 NIIPLEFV
-581 ELNNNEENSTDSEE
+581 ELNNEDTTDSEDE
-595 ENAEWILNDTQNNN
+595 DSEWIVEDSQ
-609 NINNKSIIKR
+609 NNKSMIKR
-619 KDIGKTQLAGAKSF
+619 KDMTKTQLAGAKSF

-638 INEDFLTQNPTI
+638 INDEFLKQNPTV
-650 NQKKLEKILDN
+650 NQKKLEKILND

-683 FTCVTSSNEVIYGGG
+683 FTCVTSANEVIYGGG

-713 SLYNK
+713 SLYSK
-718 LSEINKK
+718 LSEINKR
-725 YDEFDEKKEKINQ
+725 YNDFDEKKGRINE
-738 HKEEILN
+738 HKEQIMN
-745 QEMQIQQETDSNF
+745 QEMQIQQETDTSF
-758 KNRSDINN
+758 KNRSDINS
-766 KLDLLEKEM
+766 KLDALEKEM
-775 TNCFQN
+775 TNCLQN
-781 KTNTEQRLNHFQDE
+781 KTSSEQRLNHYQDE
-795 FNKLLIQQK
+795 FNKLLLQQK
-804 EYDSKIKVYN
+804 EYESKIKVYN
-814 DILNGNVDINKSVIN
+814 DILNGNVDINKNIISS
-829 TQTVEQIDNLEKKI
+829 QAVEQIDELEKRI
-843 LEREKKKNELIEKS
+843 LEREKKKNELIEKC

-862 RINNEIPNKEI
+862 RINHEIPNKEI
-873 ELNNK
+873 ELQNK
-878 INSLQNILN
+878 INSYQNILN
-887 NLDSSFSYSTAS
+887 NLDASFSYSTAS
-899 TQDINIDEHE
+899 TQEISVDEHE
-909 INIYKENIKKYLE
+909 INIYKENIKKYME
-922 EISNSEQKI
+922 EISTSEQKI

-961 IKLSLNEKNNKK
+961 IKLSLNDKNNKK

-988 DIVKKLTEQKAKFF
+988 DIVKKLSEQKAKFF

-1007 SGINIKEQRLS
+1007 SGINIKEQRLN
-1018 QEKMMQ
+1018 QEKMLQ

-1029 LNKVNKELQKYDKV
+1029 LNKVNKELKKYDKV

-1058 NDIKEK
+1058 NSIKEK

-1086 NEAIQTTFE
+1086 NEAIQDTFE
-1095 NVQKSFSKF
+1095 NVKKSFAKF
-1104 FKYLT
+1104 FKFLT
-1109 GNGKANME
+1109 GNGKGNME
-1117 LSQDKKAIHISV
+1117 LSQDKRAIHISV
-1129 SFNEDQKNSQTM
+1129 SFNEEQNSSQTM

-1229 IEKDEAHKFIEQ
+1229 IEKDEAHKFIES

>member
-1 MKSIQGLNI
+1 MKTIQGLNI

-31 KGINLIIGANGNG
+31 KGVNLIIGANGNG

-74 DITDKADD
+74 DITDKSED
-82 SAKLSVELVLDNKS
+82 SAKLSVELVIDNKS

-108 MKSFDTKEGKE
+108 MKLFDTKEGKE

-165 EFFDIFCDA
+165 EYFDIFCDA

-188 KLLEENKSTRNKIE
+188 KLLEENKSTRTKIE

-211 IDKLYDQCEDL
+211 IDKLYEQCEDL

-244 NELEKNI
+244 NDLEKNI
-251 GFLQEKHLADIN
+251 GFLQEKHQADIN

-275 KNEISQK
+275 KNEINQK

-288 LNEYLDSLRNKV
+288 LNEYLDSLHKKV
-300 SKFNTI
+300 SKFNKI

-320 LSNKNYDKKE
+320 LSTKNYDKKE
-330 TEKQLSLYQKEL
+330 TEKQLALYQNEL
-342 NKLLEQKKYA
+342 NDLLAQKNYA
-352 LKELSNAKKGIEA
+352 IKELSNAKKGIEV
-365 LENELMTQK
+365 LENDLINQK

-392 KERKAYLL
+392 KERKAYLVT
-400 NELKNLKES
+400 ELKNLKES
-409 KNVVDDA
+409 KNVVDDS
-416 IININKEISKEKD
+416 IININKEISKEKGD
-429 DINEITEKMKS
+429 IDEIILRMKSIENDIN
-440 LEIDINSQKTSI
+440 DQKLSI
-452 ENINNNLSSLK
+452 ENINNNLASLK
-463 EQRRNY
+463 DKRRNY
-469 TNLIKKDTIDINEF
+469 TNLIKKDMIDMNEF
-483 SDQMTQLKKQMEQ
+483 SDQMTQLKNQMEQ
-496 LTINFPNFETFKTVS
+496 LSINFPNFETFKTVS
-511 IIKNKKI
+511 TLKNMRI
-518 PGFYGLILD
+518 QGFYGLVLD

-550 IVDTMETAKKI
+550 IVDTMETAKRI
-561 LDENKKLNGPVI
+561 LDENKKINGPVI
-573 NIIPLDFI
+573 NIIPLEFV
-581 ELNNNEENSTDSEE
+581 ELNNEDTTDSEDE
-595 ENAEWILNDTQNNN
+595 DSEWIVEDSQ
-609 NINNKSIIKR
+609 NNKSMIKR
-619 KDIGKTQLAGAKSF
+619 KDMTKTQLAGAKSF

-638 INEDFLTQNPTI
+638 INDEFLKQNPTV
-650 NQKKLEKILDN
+650 NQKKLEKILDD

-683 FTCVTSSNEVIYGGG
+683 FTCVTSANEVIYGGG

-713 SLYNK
+713 SLYSK
-718 LSEINKK
+718 LSEINKR
-725 YDEFDEKKEKINQ
+725 YNDFDEKKGRINE
-738 HKEEILN
+738 HKEQIMN
-745 QEMQIQQETDSNF
+745 QEMQIQQETDTSF
-758 KNRSDINN
+758 KNRSDINS
-766 KLDLLEKEM
+766 KLDALEKEM

-781 KTNTEQRLNHFQDE
+781 KTSSEQRLNHYQDE
-795 FNKLLIQQK
+795 FNKLLLQQK
-804 EYDSKIKVYN
+804 EYESKIKVYN
-814 DILNGNVDINKSVIN
+814 DILNGNVDINKNIISS
-829 TQTVEQIDNLEKKI
+829 QAVEQIDELEKRI
-843 LEREKKKNELIEKS
+843 LEREKKKNELIEKC

-862 RINNEIPNKEI
+862 RINHEIPNKEI
-873 ELNNK
+873 ELQNK
-878 INSLQNILN
+878 INSYQNILN
-887 NLDSSFSYSTAS
+887 NLDASFSYSTAS
-899 TQDINIDEHE
+899 TQEISVDEHE
-909 INIYKENIKKYLE
+909 INIYKENIKKYME
-922 EISNSEQKI
+922 EISTSEQKI

-961 IKLSLNEKNNKK
+961 IKLSLNDKNNKK

-988 DIVKKLTEQKAKFF
+988 DIVKKLSEQKAKFF

-1007 SGINIKEQRLS
+1007 SGINIKEQRLN
-1018 QEKMMQ
+1018 QEKMLQ

-1029 LNKVNKELQKYDKV
+1029 LNKVNKELKKYDKV

-1058 NDIKEK
+1058 NSIKEK

-1086 NEAIQTTFE
+1086 NEAIQDTFE
-1095 NVQKSFSKF
+1095 NVKKSFAKF
-1104 FKYLT
+1104 FKFLT
-1109 GNGKANME
+1109 GNGKGNME
-1117 LSQDKKAIHISV
+1117 LSQDKRAIHISV
-1129 SFNEDQKNSQTM
+1129 SFNEEQNSSQTM

-1229 IEKDEAHKFIEQ
+1229 IEKDEAHKFIES

>member
-1 MKSIQGLNI
+1 MKTIQGLNI

-31 KGINLIIGANGNG
+31 KGVNLIIGANGNG

-74 DITDKADD
+74 DITDKSED
-82 SAKLSVELVLDNKS
+82 SAKLSVELVIDNKS

-108 MKSFDTKEGKE
+108 MKLFDTKEGKE

-165 EFFDIFCDA
+165 EYFDIFCDA

-188 KLLEENKSTRNKIE
+188 KLLEENKSTRTKIE
-202 MQANEIQNH
+202 MQADEIQNH
-211 IDKLYDQCEDL
+211 IDKLYEQCEDL

-244 NELEKNI
+244 NDLEKNI
-251 GFLQEKHLADIN
+251 GFLQEKHQADIN

-275 KNEISQK
+275 KNEINQK

-288 LNEYLDSLRNKV
+288 LNEYLDSLHKKV
-300 SKFNTI
+300 SKFNKI

-320 LSNKNYDKKE
+320 LSTKNYDKKE
-330 TEKQLSLYQKEL
+330 TEKQLALYQNEL
-342 NKLLEQKKYA
+342 NDLLAQKNYA
-352 LKELSNAKKGIEA
+352 IKELSNAKKGIEI
-365 LENELMTQK
+365 LENDLINQK

-392 KERKAYLL
+392 KERKAYLVT
-400 NELKNLKES
+400 ELKNLKES
-409 KNVVDDA
+409 KNVVDDS
-416 IININKEISKEKD
+416 IININKEISKEKGD
-429 DINEITEKMKS
+429 IDEIILRMKSIENDIN
-440 LEIDINSQKTSI
+440 DQKLSI
-452 ENINNNLSSLK
+452 ENINNNLASLK
-463 EQRRNY
+463 DKRRNY
-469 TNLIKKDTIDINEF
+469 TNLIKKDMIDMNEF
-483 SDQMTQLKKQMEQ
+483 SDQMTQLKNQMEQ
-496 LTINFPNFETFKTVS
+496 LSINFPNFETFKTVS
-511 IIKNKKI
+511 TLKNMRI
-518 PGFYGLILD
+518 QGLYGLVLD

-550 IVDTMETAKKI
+550 IVDTMETAKRI
-561 LDENKKLNGPVI
+561 LDENKKINGPVI
-573 NIIPLDFI
+573 NIIPLEFV
-581 ELNNNEENSTDSEE
+581 ELNNEDTTDSEDE
-595 ENAEWILNDTQNNN
+595 DSEWIVEDSQ
-609 NINNKSIIKR
+609 NNKSMIKR
-619 KDIGKTQLAGAKSF
+619 KDMTKTQLAGAKSF

-638 INEDFLTQNPTI
+638 INDEFLKQNPTV
-650 NQKKLEKILDN
+650 NQKKLEKILND

-683 FTCVTSSNEVIYGGG
+683 FTCVTSANEVIYGGG

-713 SLYNK
+713 SLYSK
-718 LSEINKK
+718 LSEINKR
-725 YDEFDEKKEKINQ
+725 YNDFDEKKGRINE
-738 HKEEILN
+738 HKEQIMN
-745 QEMQIQQETDSNF
+745 QEMQIQQETDTSF
-758 KNRSDINN
+758 KNRSDINS
-766 KLDLLEKEM
+766 KLDALEKEM
-775 TNCFQN
+775 TNCLQN
-781 KTNTEQRLNHFQDE
+781 KTSSEQRLNHYQDE
-795 FNKLLIQQK
+795 FNKLLLQQK
-804 EYDSKIKVYN
+804 EYESKIKVYN
-814 DILNGNVDINKSVIN
+814 DILNGNVDINKNILSS
-829 TQTVEQIDNLEKKI
+829 QAVEQIDELEKRI
-843 LEREKKKNELIEKS
+843 LEREKKKNELIEKC

-862 RINNEIPNKEI
+862 RINHEIPNKEI
-873 ELNNK
+873 ELQNK
-878 INSLQNILN
+878 INSYQNILN
-887 NLDSSFSYSTAS
+887 NLDASFSYSTAS
-899 TQDINIDEHE
+899 TQEISVDEHE
-909 INIYKENIKKYLE
+909 INIYKENIKKYME
-922 EISNSEQKI
+922 EISTSEQKI

-961 IKLSLNEKNNKK
+961 IKLSLNDKNNKK

-988 DIVKKLTEQKAKFF
+988 DIVKKLSEQKAKFF

-1007 SGINIKEQRLS
+1007 SGINIKEQRLN
-1018 QEKMMQ
+1018 QEKMLQ

-1058 NDIKEK
+1058 NSIKEK

-1086 NEAIQTTFE
+1086 NEAIQDTFE
-1095 NVQKSFSKF
+1095 NVKKSFAKF
-1104 FKYLT
+1104 FKFLT
-1109 GNGKANME
+1109 GNGKGNME
-1117 LSQDKKAIHISV
+1117 LSQDKRAIHISV
-1129 SFNEDQKNSQTM
+1129 SFNEEQNSSQTM

-1229 IEKDEAHKFIEQ
+1229 IEKDEAHKFIES

>member
-31 KGINLIIGANGNG
+31 KGVNLIIGSNGNG

-74 DITDKADD
+74 DITDKSED
-82 SAKLSVELVLDNKS
+82 SAKLSVELVIDNKS

-108 MKSFDTKEGKE
+108 MKLFDTKEGKE

-165 EFFDIFCDA
+165 EYFDIFCDA

-188 KLLEENKSTRNKIE
+188 KLLEENKSTRAKIE

-211 IDKLYDQCEDL
+211 IDKLYEQCEDL

-244 NELEKNI
+244 NDLEKNI
-251 GFLQEKHLADIN
+251 GFLQEKHQADIN

-275 KNEISQK
+275 KNEINQK

-288 LNEYLDSLRNKV
+288 LNEYLDSLHKKV
-300 SKFNTI
+300 SKFNKI
-306 IGQIESSKIQKESN
+306 IGQIESNKIQKESN
-320 LSNKNYDKKE
+320 LSTKNYDKKE
-330 TEKQLSLYQKEL
+330 TEKQLAIYQNEL
-342 NKLLEQKKYA
+342 NNLLAQKNYSI
-352 LKELSNAKKGIEA
+352 KELSNAKKGIEV
-365 LENELMTQK
+365 LENDLIAQK

-392 KERKAYLL
+392 KERKAYLVT
-400 NELKNLKES
+400 ELKNLKES
-409 KNVVDDA
+409 KSVVDDS
-416 IININKEISKEKD
+416 IININKEISKEKEDID
-429 DINEITEKMKS
+429 DIISKMKS
-440 LEIDINSQKTSI
+440 LENDINEQKSSI
-452 ENINNNLSSLK
+452 ENINNNLASLK
-463 EQRRNY
+463 DKRRNY
-469 TNLIKKDTIDINEF
+469 TNLIKKDMIDINEF
-483 SDQMTQLKKQMEQ
+483 SDQMTQLKNQMEQ
-496 LTINFPNFETFKTVS
+496 LSINFPNFEIFKTVS
-511 IIKNKKI
+511 TLKNMRI
-518 PGFYGLILD
+518 QGFYGLVLD

-550 IVDTMETAKKI
+550 IVDTMETAKRI
-561 LDENKKLNGPVI
+561 LDENKKINGPVI

-581 ELNNNEENSTDSEE
+581 ELNGDDTADSEDE
-595 ENAEWILNDTQNNN
+595 DSEWIMEDSQ
-609 NINNKSIIKR
+609 NNKSMIRR
-619 KDIGKTQLAGAKSF
+619 KDMTKTQLAGAKSF

-638 INEDFLTQNPTI
+638 INDEFIKQNPTV
-650 NQKKLEKILDN
+650 NQKKLEKILDD

-683 FTCVTSSNEVIYGGG
+683 FTCVTSANEVIYGGG

-718 LSEINKK
+718 LSEINKR
-725 YDEFDEKKEKINQ
+725 YNDFDEKKGRVSE
-738 HKEEILN
+738 HKEQIMN
-745 QEMQIQQETDSNF
+745 QEMQIQQETDTSF
-758 KNRSDINN
+758 KNRSDINS
-766 KLDLLEKEM
+766 KLDALEKEM
-775 TNCFQN
+775 TNCLQN
-781 KTNTEQRLNHFQDE
+781 KTSSEQRLNHYQDE
-795 FNKLLIQQK
+795 FNKLLLQQK
-804 EYDSKIKVYN
+804 EYESKIKVYN
-814 DILNGNVDINKSVIN
+814 DILNGNVDINKNIIN
-829 TQTVEQIDNLEKKI
+829 TQTVEQIDELEKRI
-843 LEREKKKNELIEKS
+843 MEREKKKNELIEKC

-862 RINNEIPNKEI
+862 RINHEIPNKEI
-873 ELNNK
+873 ELQNK
-878 INSLQNILN
+878 INSFQNILN
-887 NLDSSFSYSTAS
+887 NIDSSFSYSTAS
-899 TQDINIDEHE
+899 TQEISVDEHE
-909 INIYKENIKKYLE
+909 INIYKENIKKYME
-922 EISNSEQKI
+922 EISTSEQKI

-946 KLSTQVNKLEYEINE
+946 KLSNQVNKLEYEINE
-961 IKLSLNEKNNKK
+961 IKLSLNDKNNKK
-973 NESTKKLEQL
+973 SESAKKLEQL

-988 DIVKKLTEQKAKFF
+988 DIVKKLAEQKAKFF

-1007 SGINIKEQRLS
+1007 SGINIKEQRLN
-1018 QEKMMQ
+1018 QEKMLQ

-1058 NDIKEK
+1058 NSIKEK

-1086 NEAIQTTFE
+1086 NEAIQDTFE
-1095 NVQKSFSKF
+1095 NVKKSFSKF

-1109 GNGKANME
+1109 GNGKGNME
-1117 LSQDKKAIHISV
+1117 LSQDKRSIHISV
-1129 SFNEDQKNSQTM
+1129 SFNEEQNSSQTM

-1229 IEKDEAHKFIEQ
+1229 IEKDEAHKFIES

>member
-31 KGINLIIGANGNG
+31 KGVNLIIGANGNG

-74 DITDKADD
+74 DITDKSED
-82 SAKLSVELVLDNKS
+82 SAKLSVELVIDNKS

-108 MKSFDTKEGKE
+108 MKLFDTKEGKE

-165 EFFDIFCDA
+165 EYFDIFCDA

-188 KLLEENKSTRNKIE
+188 KLLEENKSTRAKIE

-211 IDKLYDQCEDL
+211 IDKLYEQCEDL

-244 NELEKNI
+244 NDLEKNI
-251 GFLQEKHLADIN
+251 GFLQEKHQADIN

-275 KNEISQK
+275 KNEINQK
-282 LKEIEK
+282 LKEIDK
-288 LNEYLDSLRNKV
+288 LNEYLDSLHKKV
-300 SKFNTI
+300 SKFNKI
-306 IGQIESSKIQKESN
+306 IGQIESNKIQKESN
-320 LSNKNYDKKE
+320 LSTKNYDKKE
-330 TEKQLSLYQKEL
+330 TEKQLAIYQNEL
-342 NKLLEQKKYA
+342 NNLLAQKNYSI
-352 LKELSNAKKGIEA
+352 KELSNAKKGIEV
-365 LENELMTQK
+365 LENDLIAQK

-392 KERKAYLL
+392 KERKAYLVT
-400 NELKNLKES
+400 ELKNLKES
-409 KNVVDDA
+409 KSVVDDS
-416 IININKEISKEKD
+416 IININKEISKEKEDID
-429 DINEITEKMKS
+429 DIISKMKS
-440 LEIDINSQKTSI
+440 LENDINEQKSSI
-452 ENINNNLSSLK
+452 ENINNNLASLK
-463 EQRRNY
+463 DKRRNY
-469 TNLIKKDTIDINEF
+469 TNLIKKDMIDINEF
-483 SDQMTQLKKQMEQ
+483 SDQMTQLKNQMEQ
-496 LTINFPNFETFKTVS
+496 LSINFPNFEIFKTVS
-511 IIKNKKI
+511 TLKNMRI
-518 PGFYGLILD
+518 QGFYGLVLD

-550 IVDTMETAKKI
+550 IVDTMETAKRI
-561 LDENKKLNGPVI
+561 LDENKKINGPVI

-581 ELNNNEENSTDSEE
+581 ELNGDDTADSEDE
-595 ENAEWILNDTQNNN
+595 DSEWIMEDSQ
-609 NINNKSIIKR
+609 NNKSMIRR
-619 KDIGKTQLAGAKSF
+619 KDMTKTQLAGAKSF

-638 INEDFLTQNPTI
+638 INDEFIKQNPTV
-650 NQKKLEKILDN
+650 NQKKLEKILDD

-683 FTCVTSSNEVIYGGG
+683 FTCVTSANEVIYGGG

-713 SLYNK
+713 SLYSK
-718 LSEINKK
+718 LSEINKR
-725 YDEFDEKKEKINQ
+725 YNDFDEKKGRVNE
-738 HKEEILN
+738 HKEQIMN
-745 QEMQIQQETDSNF
+745 QEMQIQQETDTSF
-758 KNRSDINN
+758 KNRSDINS
-766 KLDLLEKEM
+766 KLDALEKEM
-775 TNCFQN
+775 TNCLQN
-781 KTNTEQRLNHFQDE
+781 KTSSEQRLNHYQDE
-795 FNKLLIQQK
+795 FNKLLLQQK
-804 EYDSKIKVYN
+804 EYESKIKVYN
-814 DILNGNVDINKSVIN
+814 DILNGNVDINKNIIN
-829 TQTVEQIDNLEKKI
+829 TQTVEQIDELEKRI
-843 LEREKKKNELIEKS
+843 MEREKKKNELIEKC

-862 RINNEIPNKEI
+862 RINHEIPNKEI
-873 ELNNK
+873 ELQNK
-878 INSLQNILN
+878 INSFQNILN

-899 TQDINIDEHE
+899 TQEISVDEHE
-909 INIYKENIKKYLE
+909 INIYKENIKKYME
-922 EISNSEQKI
+922 EISTSEQKI

-961 IKLSLNEKNNKK
+961 IKLSLNDKNNKK
-973 NESTKKLEQL
+973 SESAKKLEQL

-988 DIVKKLTEQKAKFF
+988 DIVKKLAEQKAKFF

-1007 SGINIKEQRLS
+1007 SGINIKEQRLN
-1018 QEKMMQ
+1018 QEKMLQ

-1058 NDIKEK
+1058 NSIKEK

-1086 NEAIQTTFE
+1086 NEAIQDTFE
-1095 NVQKSFSKF
+1095 NVKKSFSKF

-1109 GNGKANME
+1109 GNGKGNME
-1117 LSQDKKAIHISV
+1117 LSQDKRSIHISV
-1129 SFNEDQKNSQTM
+1129 SFNEEQNSSQTM

-1229 IEKDEAHKFIEQ
+1229 IEKDEAHKFIES

>member
-31 KGINLIIGANGNG
+31 KGVNLIIGSNGNG

-74 DITDKADD
+74 DITDKSED
-82 SAKLSVELVLDNKS
+82 SAKLSVELVIDNKS

-108 MKSFDTKEGKE
+108 MKLFDTKEGKE

-165 EFFDIFCDA
+165 EYFDIFCDA

-188 KLLEENKSTRNKIE
+188 KLLEENKSTRAKIE

-211 IDKLYDQCEDL
+211 IDKLYEQCEDL

-244 NELEKNI
+244 NDLEKNI
-251 GFLQEKHLADIN
+251 GFLQEKHQADIN
-263 QIKDVYQKQNLT
+263 QIKDMYQKQNLT
-275 KNEISQK
+275 KNEINQK

-288 LNEYLDSLRNKV
+288 LNEYLDSLHKKV
-300 SKFNTI
+300 SKFNKI
-306 IGQIESSKIQKESN
+306 IGQIESNKIQKESN
-320 LSNKNYDKKE
+320 LSTKNYDKKE
-330 TEKQLSLYQKEL
+330 TEKQLAIYQNEL
-342 NKLLEQKKYA
+342 NNLLAQKNYSI
-352 LKELSNAKKGIEA
+352 KELSNAKKGIEV
-365 LENELMTQK
+365 LENDLIAQK

-392 KERKAYLL
+392 KERKAYLVT
-400 NELKNLKES
+400 ELKNLKES
-409 KNVVDDA
+409 KSVVDDS
-416 IININKEISKEKD
+416 IININKEISKEKEDID
-429 DINEITEKMKS
+429 DIISKMKS
-440 LEIDINSQKTSI
+440 LENDINEQKSSI
-452 ENINNNLSSLK
+452 ENINNNLASLK
-463 EQRRNY
+463 DKRRNY
-469 TNLIKKDTIDINEF
+469 TNLIKKDMIDINEF
-483 SDQMTQLKKQMEQ
+483 SDQMTQLKNQMEQ
-496 LTINFPNFETFKTVS
+496 LSINFPNFEIFKTVS
-511 IIKNKKI
+511 TLKNMRI
-518 PGFYGLILD
+518 QGFYGLVLD

-550 IVDTMETAKKI
+550 IVDTMETAKRI
-561 LDENKKLNGPVI
+561 LDENKKINGPVI

-581 ELNNNEENSTDSEE
+581 ELNGDDTADSEDE
-595 ENAEWILNDTQNNN
+595 DSEWIMEDSQ
-609 NINNKSIIKR
+609 NNKSMIRR
-619 KDIGKTQLAGAKSF
+619 KDMTKTQLAGAKSF

-638 INEDFLTQNPTI
+638 INDEFIKQNPTV
-650 NQKKLEKILDN
+650 NQKKLEKILDD

-683 FTCVTSSNEVIYGGG
+683 FTCVTSANEVIYGGG

-718 LSEINKK
+718 LSEINKR
-725 YDEFDEKKEKINQ
+725 YNDFDEKKGRVNE
-738 HKEEILN
+738 HKEQIMN
-745 QEMQIQQETDSNF
+745 QEMQIQQETDTSF
-758 KNRSDINN
+758 KNRSDINS
-766 KLDLLEKEM
+766 KLDALEKEM
-775 TNCFQN
+775 TNCLQN
-781 KTNTEQRLNHFQDE
+781 KTSSEQRLNHYQDE
-795 FNKLLIQQK
+795 FNKLLLQQK
-804 EYDSKIKVYN
+804 EYESKIKVYN
-814 DILNGNVDINKSVIN
+814 DILNGNVDINKNIIN
-829 TQTVEQIDNLEKKI
+829 TQTVEQIDELEKRI
-843 LEREKKKNELIEKS
+843 MEREKKKNELIEKC

-862 RINNEIPNKEI
+862 RINHEIPNKEI
-873 ELNNK
+873 ELQNK
-878 INSLQNILN
+878 INSFQNILN

-899 TQDINIDEHE
+899 TQEISVDEHE
-909 INIYKENIKKYLE
+909 INIYKENIKKYME
-922 EISNSEQKI
+922 EISTSEQKI

-961 IKLSLNEKNNKK
+961 IKLSLNDKNNKK
-973 NESTKKLEQL
+973 SESAKKLEQL

-988 DIVKKLTEQKAKFF
+988 DIVKKLAEQKAKFF

-1007 SGINIKEQRLS
+1007 SGINIKEQRLN
-1018 QEKMMQ
+1018 QEKMLQ

-1058 NDIKEK
+1058 NSIKEK

-1086 NEAIQTTFE
+1086 NEAIQDTFE
-1095 NVQKSFSKF
+1095 NVKKSFSKF

-1109 GNGKANME
+1109 GNGKGNME
-1117 LSQDKKAIHISV
+1117 LSQDKRSIHISV
-1129 SFNEDQKNSQTM
+1129 SFNEEQNSSQTM

-1229 IEKDEAHKFIEQ
+1229 IEKDEAHKFIES

>member
-1 MKSIQGLNI
+1 MKTIQGLNI

-31 KGINLIIGANGNG
+31 KGVNLIIGANGNG

-74 DITDKADD
+74 DITDKSED
-82 SAKLSVELVLDNKS
+82 SAKLSVELVIDNKS

-108 MKSFDTKEGKE
+108 MKLFDTKEGKE

-165 EFFDIFCDA
+165 EYFDIFCDA

-188 KLLEENKSTRNKIE
+188 KLLEENKSTRAKIE
-202 MQANEIQNH
+202 MQADEIQNH
-211 IDKLYDQCEDL
+211 IDKLYEQCEDL

-244 NELEKNI
+244 NDLEKNI
-251 GFLQEKHLADIN
+251 GFLQEKHQADIN

-275 KNEISQK
+275 KNEINQK

-288 LNEYLDSLRNKV
+288 LNEYLDSLHKKV
-300 SKFNTI
+300 SKFNKI

-320 LSNKNYDKKE
+320 LSTKNYDKKE
-330 TEKQLSLYQKEL
+330 TEKQLALYQNEL
-342 NKLLEQKKYA
+342 NDLLAQKNYA
-352 LKELSNAKKGIEA
+352 IKELSNAKKGIEV
-365 LENELMTQK
+365 LENDLINQK

-392 KERKAYLL
+392 KERKAYLVT
-400 NELKNLKES
+400 ELKNLKES
-409 KNVVDDA
+409 KNVVDDS
-416 IININKEISKEKD
+416 IININKEISKEKGD
-429 DINEITEKMKS
+429 IDEIILRMKSIENDIN
-440 LEIDINSQKTSI
+440 DQKLSI
-452 ENINNNLSSLK
+452 ENINNNLASLK
-463 EQRRNY
+463 DKRRNY
-469 TNLIKKDTIDINEF
+469 TNLIKKDMIDMNEF
-483 SDQMTQLKKQMEQ
+483 SDQMTQLKNQMEQ
-496 LTINFPNFETFKTVS
+496 LSINFPNFETFKTVS
-511 IIKNKKI
+511 TLKNMRI
-518 PGFYGLILD
+518 QGLYGLVLD

-550 IVDTMETAKKI
+550 IVDTMETAKRI
-561 LDENKKLNGPVI
+561 LDENKKINGPVI
-573 NIIPLDFI
+573 NIIPLEFV
-581 ELNNNEENSTDSEE
+581 ELNNEDTTDSEDE
-595 ENAEWILNDTQNNN
+595 DSEWIVEDSQ
-609 NINNKSIIKR
+609 NNKSMIKR
-619 KDIGKTQLAGAKSF
+619 KDMTKTQLAGAKSF

-638 INEDFLTQNPTI
+638 INDEFLKQNPTV
-650 NQKKLEKILDN
+650 NQKKLEKILDD

-683 FTCVTSSNEVIYGGG
+683 FTCVTSANEVIYGGG

-713 SLYNK
+713 SLYSK
-718 LSEINKK
+718 LSEINKR
-725 YDEFDEKKEKINQ
+725 YNDFDEKKGRINE
-738 HKEEILN
+738 HKEQIMN
-745 QEMQIQQETDSNF
+745 QEMQIQQETDTSF
-758 KNRSDINN
+758 KNRSDINS
-766 KLDLLEKEM
+766 KLDALEKEM
-775 TNCFQN
+775 TNCLQN
-781 KTNTEQRLNHFQDE
+781 KTSSEQRLNHYQDE
-795 FNKLLIQQK
+795 FNKLLLQQK
-804 EYDSKIKVYN
+804 EYESKIKVYN
-814 DILNGNVDINKSVIN
+814 DILNGNVDINKNIISS
-829 TQTVEQIDNLEKKI
+829 QAVEQIDELEKRI
-843 LEREKKKNELIEKS
+843 LEREKKKNELIEKC

-862 RINNEIPNKEI
+862 RINHEIPNKEI
-873 ELNNK
+873 ELQNK
-878 INSLQNILN
+878 INSYQNILN
-887 NLDSSFSYSTAS
+887 NLDASFSYSTAS
-899 TQDINIDEHE
+899 TQEISVDEHE
-909 INIYKENIKKYLE
+909 INIYKENIKKYME
-922 EISNSEQKI
+922 EISTSEQKI

-961 IKLSLNEKNNKK
+961 IKLSLNDKNNKK

-988 DIVKKLTEQKAKFF
+988 DIVKKLSEQKAKFF

-1007 SGINIKEQRLS
+1007 SGINIKEQRLN
-1018 QEKMMQ
+1018 QEKMLQ

-1029 LNKVNKELQKYDKV
+1029 LNKVNKELKKYDKV

-1058 NDIKEK
+1058 NSIKEK

-1086 NEAIQTTFE
+1086 NEAIQDTFE
-1095 NVQKSFSKF
+1095 NVKKSFAKF
-1104 FKYLT
+1104 FKFLT
-1109 GNGKANME
+1109 GNGKGNME
-1117 LSQDKKAIHISV
+1117 LSQDKRAIHISV
-1129 SFNEDQKNSQTM
+1129 SFNEEQNSSQTM

-1229 IEKDEAHKFIEQ
+1229 IEKDEAHKFIES

>member
-31 KGINLIIGANGNG
+31 KGVNLIIGSNGNG

-74 DITDKADD
+74 DITDKSED
-82 SAKLSVELVLDNKS
+82 SAKLSVELVIDNKS

-108 MKSFDTKEGKE
+108 MKLFDTKEGKE

-165 EFFDIFCDA
+165 EYFDIFCDA

-188 KLLEENKSTRNKIE
+188 KLLEENKSTRAKIE

-211 IDKLYDQCEDL
+211 IDKLYEQCEDL

-244 NELEKNI
+244 NDLEKNI
-251 GFLQEKHLADIN
+251 GFLQEKHQADIN

-275 KNEISQK
+275 KNEINQK

-288 LNEYLDSLRNKV
+288 LNEYLDSLHKKV
-300 SKFNTI
+300 SKFNKI
-306 IGQIESSKIQKESN
+306 IGQIESNKIQKESN
-320 LSNKNYDKKE
+320 LSTKNYDKKE
-330 TEKQLSLYQKEL
+330 TEKQLAIYQNELNNLLAQKNYSIKEL
-342 NKLLEQKKYA
+342 T
-352 LKELSNAKKGIEA
+352 NAKKGIEV
-365 LENELMTQK
+365 LENDLIAQK

-392 KERKAYLL
+392 KERKAYLVT
-400 NELKNLKES
+400 ELKNLKES
-409 KNVVDDA
+409 KSVVDDS
-416 IININKEISKEKD
+416 IININKEISKEKEDID
-429 DINEITEKMKS
+429 DIISKMKS
-440 LEIDINSQKTSI
+440 LENDINEQKSSI
-452 ENINNNLSSLK
+452 ENINNNLASLK
-463 EQRRNY
+463 DKRRNY
-469 TNLIKKDTIDINEF
+469 TNLIKKDMIDINEF
-483 SDQMTQLKKQMEQ
+483 SDQMTQLKNQMEQ
-496 LTINFPNFETFKTVS
+496 LSINFPNFEIFKTVS
-511 IIKNKKI
+511 TLKNMRI
-518 PGFYGLILD
+518 QGFYGLVLD

-550 IVDTMETAKKI
+550 IVDTMETAKRI
-561 LDENKKLNGPVI
+561 LDENKKINGPVI

-581 ELNNNEENSTDSEE
+581 ELNGDDTADSEDE
-595 ENAEWILNDTQNNN
+595 DSEWIMEDSQ
-609 NINNKSIIKR
+609 NNKSMIKR
-619 KDIGKTQLAGAKSF
+619 KDMTKTQLAGAKSF

-638 INEDFLTQNPTI
+638 INDEFIKQNPTV
-650 NQKKLEKILDN
+650 NQKKLEKILDD

-683 FTCVTSSNEVIYGGG
+683 FTCVTSANEVIFGGG

-713 SLYNK
+713 SLYSK
-718 LSEINKK
+718 LSEINKR
-725 YDEFDEKKEKINQ
+725 YNDFDEKKGRVNE
-738 HKEEILN
+738 HKEQIMN
-745 QEMQIQQETDSNF
+745 QEMQIQQETDTSF
-758 KNRSDINN
+758 KNRSDINS
-766 KLDLLEKEM
+766 KLDALEKEM
-775 TNCFQN
+775 TNCLQN
-781 KTNTEQRLNHFQDE
+781 KTSSEQRLNHYQDE
-795 FNKLLIQQK
+795 FNKLLLQQK
-804 EYDSKIKVYN
+804 EYESKIKVYN
-814 DILNGNVDINKSVIN
+814 DILNGNVDINKNIIN
-829 TQTVEQIDNLEKKI
+829 TQTVEQIDELEKRI
-843 LEREKKKNELIEKS
+843 MEREKKKNELIEKC

-862 RINNEIPNKEI
+862 RINHEIPNKEI
-873 ELNNK
+873 ELQNK
-878 INSLQNILN
+878 INSFQNILN

-899 TQDINIDEHE
+899 TQEISVDEHE
-909 INIYKENIKKYLE
+909 INIYKENIKKYME
-922 EISNSEQKI
+922 EISTSEQKI

-961 IKLSLNEKNNKK
+961 IKLSLNDKNNKK
-973 NESTKKLEQL
+973 SESAKKLEQL

-988 DIVKKLTEQKAKFF
+988 DIVKKLAEQKAKFF

-1007 SGINIKEQRLS
+1007 SGINIKEQRLN
-1018 QEKMMQ
+1018 QEKMLQ

-1058 NDIKEK
+1058 NSIKEK

-1086 NEAIQTTFE
+1086 NEAIQDTFE
-1095 NVQKSFSKF
+1095 NVKKSFSKF

-1109 GNGKANME
+1109 GNGKGNME
-1117 LSQDKKAIHISV
+1117 LSQDKRSIHISV
-1129 SFNEDQKNSQTM
+1129 SFNEEQNSSQTM

-1229 IEKDEAHKFIEQ
+1229 IEKDEAHKFIES

>member
-1 MKSIQGLNI
+1 MKTIQGLNI

-31 KGINLIIGANGNG
+31 KGVNLIIGANGNG

-74 DITDKADD
+74 DITDKSED
-82 SAKLSVELVLDNKS
+82 SAKLSVELVIDNKS

-108 MKSFDTKEGKE
+108 MKLFDTKEGKE

-165 EFFDIFCDA
+165 EYFDIFCDA

-188 KLLEENKSTRNKIE
+188 KLLEENKSTRTKIE
-202 MQANEIQNH
+202 MQADEIQNH
-211 IDKLYDQCEDL
+211 IDKLYEQCEDL

-244 NELEKNI
+244 NDLEKNI
-251 GFLQEKHLADIN
+251 GFLQEKHQADIN

-275 KNEISQK
+275 KNEINQK

-288 LNEYLDSLRNKV
+288 LNEYLDSLHKKV
-300 SKFNTI
+300 SKFNKI

-320 LSNKNYDKKE
+320 LSTKNYDKKE
-330 TEKQLSLYQKEL
+330 TEKQLALYQNEL
-342 NKLLEQKKYA
+342 NDLLAQKNYA
-352 LKELSNAKKGIEA
+352 IKELSNAKKGIEV
-365 LENELMTQK
+365 LENDLINQK

-392 KERKAYLL
+392 KERKAYLVT
-400 NELKNLKES
+400 ELKNLKES
-409 KNVVDDA
+409 KNVVDDS
-416 IININKEISKEKD
+416 IININKEISKEKGD
-429 DINEITEKMKS
+429 IDEIILRMKSIENDIN
-440 LEIDINSQKTSI
+440 DQKLSI
-452 ENINNNLSSLK
+452 ENINNNLASLK
-463 EQRRNY
+463 DKRRNY
-469 TNLIKKDTIDINEF
+469 TNLIKKDMIDMNEF
-483 SDQMTQLKKQMEQ
+483 SDQMTQLKNQMEQ
-496 LTINFPNFETFKTVS
+496 LSINFPNFETFKTVS
-511 IIKNKKI
+511 ALKNMRI
-518 PGFYGLILD
+518 QGFYGLVLD

-550 IVDTMETAKKI
+550 IVDTMETAKRI
-561 LDENKKLNGPVI
+561 LDENKKINGPVI
-573 NIIPLDFI
+573 NIIPLEFV
-581 ELNNNEENSTDSEE
+581 ELNNEDTTDSEDE
-595 ENAEWILNDTQNNN
+595 DSEWIVEDSQ
-609 NINNKSIIKR
+609 NNKSMIKR
-619 KDIGKTQLAGAKSF
+619 KDMTKTQLAGAKSF

-638 INEDFLTQNPTI
+638 INDEFLKQNPTV
-650 NQKKLEKILDN
+650 NQKKLEKILDD

-683 FTCVTSSNEVIYGGG
+683 FTCVTSANEVIYGGG

-713 SLYNK
+713 SLYSK
-718 LSEINKK
+718 LSEINKR
-725 YDEFDEKKEKINQ
+725 YNDFDEKKGRINE
-738 HKEEILN
+738 HKEQIMN
-745 QEMQIQQETDSNF
+745 QEMQIQQETDTSF
-758 KNRSDINN
+758 KNRSDINS
-766 KLDLLEKEM
+766 KLDALEKEM
-775 TNCFQN
+775 TNCLQN
-781 KTNTEQRLNHFQDE
+781 KTSSEQRLNHYQDE
-795 FNKLLIQQK
+795 FNKLLLQQK
-804 EYDSKIKVYN
+804 EYESKIKVYN
-814 DILNGNVDINKSVIN
+814 DILNGNVDINKNIISS
-829 TQTVEQIDNLEKKI
+829 QAVEQIDELEKRI
-843 LEREKKKNELIEKS
+843 LEREKKKNELIEKC

-862 RINNEIPNKEI
+862 RINHEIPNKEI
-873 ELNNK
+873 ELQNK
-878 INSLQNILN
+878 INSYQNILN
-887 NLDSSFSYSTAS
+887 NLDASFSYSTAS
-899 TQDINIDEHE
+899 TQEISVDEHE
-909 INIYKENIKKYLE
+909 INIYKENIKKYME
-922 EISNSEQKI
+922 EISTSEQKI

-961 IKLSLNEKNNKK
+961 IKLSLNDKNNKK

-988 DIVKKLTEQKAKFF
+988 DIVKKLSEQKAKFF

-1007 SGINIKEQRLS
+1007 SGINIKEQRLN
-1018 QEKMMQ
+1018 QEKMLQ

-1029 LNKVNKELQKYDKV
+1029 LNKVNKELKKYDKV

-1058 NDIKEK
+1058 NSIKEK

-1086 NEAIQTTFE
+1086 NEAIQDTFE
-1095 NVQKSFSKF
+1095 NVKKSFAKF
-1104 FKYLT
+1104 FKFLT
-1109 GNGKANME
+1109 GNGKGNME
-1117 LSQDKKAIHISV
+1117 LSQDKRAIHISV
-1129 SFNEDQKNSQTM
+1129 SFNEEQNSSQTM

-1229 IEKDEAHKFIEQ
+1229 IEKDEAHKFIES

>member
-1 MKSIQGLNI
+1 MKTIQGLNI

-31 KGINLIIGANGNG
+31 KGVNLIIGANGNG

-74 DITDKADD
+74 DITDKSED
-82 SAKLSVELVLDNKS
+82 SAKLSVELVIDNKS

-108 MKSFDTKEGKE
+108 MKLFDTKEGKE

-165 EFFDIFCDA
+165 EYFDIFCDA

-188 KLLEENKSTRNKIE
+188 KLLEENKSTRTKIE
-202 MQANEIQNH
+202 MQADEIQNH
-211 IDKLYDQCEDL
+211 IDKLYEQCEDL

-244 NELEKNI
+244 NDLEKNI
-251 GFLQEKHLADIN
+251 GFLQEKHQADIN

-275 KNEISQK
+275 KNEINQK

-288 LNEYLDSLRNKV
+288 LNEYLDSLHKKV
-300 SKFNTI
+300 SKFNKI

-320 LSNKNYDKKE
+320 LSTKNYDKKE
-330 TEKQLSLYQKEL
+330 TEKQLALYQNEL
-342 NKLLEQKKYA
+342 NDLLAQKNYA
-352 LKELSNAKKGIEA
+352 IKELSNAKKGIEV
-365 LENELMTQK
+365 LENDLINQK

-382 KSNYLLIKNP
+382 KSDYLLIKNP
-392 KERKAYLL
+392 KERKAYLVT
-400 NELKNLKES
+400 ELKNLKES
-409 KNVVDDA
+409 KNVVDDS
-416 IININKEISKEKD
+416 IININKEISKEKGD
-429 DINEITEKMKS
+429 IDEIILRMKSIENDIN
-440 LEIDINSQKTSI
+440 DQKLSI
-452 ENINNNLSSLK
+452 ENINNNLASLK
-463 EQRRNY
+463 DKRRNY
-469 TNLIKKDTIDINEF
+469 TNLIKKDMIDMNEF
-483 SDQMTQLKKQMEQ
+483 SDQMTQLKNQMEQ
-496 LTINFPNFETFKTVS
+496 LSINFPNFETFKTVS
-511 IIKNKKI
+511 TLKNMRI
-518 PGFYGLILD
+518 QGLYGLVLD

-550 IVDTMETAKKI
+550 IVDTMETAKRI
-561 LDENKKLNGPVI
+561 LDENKKINGPVI
-573 NIIPLDFI
+573 NIIPLEFV
-581 ELNNNEENSTDSEE
+581 ELNNEDTTDSEDE
-595 ENAEWILNDTQNNN
+595 DSEWIVEDSQ
-609 NINNKSIIKR
+609 NNKSMIKR
-619 KDIGKTQLAGAKSF
+619 KDMTKTQLAGAKSF

-638 INEDFLTQNPTI
+638 INDEFLKQNPTV
-650 NQKKLEKILDN
+650 NQKKLEKILDD

-683 FTCVTSSNEVIYGGG
+683 FTCVTSANEVIYGGG

-713 SLYNK
+713 SLYSK
-718 LSEINKK
+718 LSEINKR
-725 YDEFDEKKEKINQ
+725 YNDFDEKKGRINE
-738 HKEEILN
+738 HKEQIMN
-745 QEMQIQQETDSNF
+745 QEMQIQQETDTSF
-758 KNRSDINN
+758 KNRSDINS
-766 KLDLLEKEM
+766 KLDALEKEM
-775 TNCFQN
+775 TNCLQN
-781 KTNTEQRLNHFQDE
+781 KTSSEQRLNHYQDE
-795 FNKLLIQQK
+795 FNKLLLQQK
-804 EYDSKIKVYN
+804 EYESKIKVYN
-814 DILNGNVDINKSVIN
+814 DILNGNVDINKNIISS
-829 TQTVEQIDNLEKKI
+829 QAVEQIDELEKRI
-843 LEREKKKNELIEKS
+843 LEREKKKNELIEKC

-862 RINNEIPNKEI
+862 RINHEIPNKEI
-873 ELNNK
+873 ELQNK
-878 INSLQNILN
+878 INSYQNILN
-887 NLDSSFSYSTAS
+887 NLDASFSYSTAS
-899 TQDINIDEHE
+899 TQEISVDEHE
-909 INIYKENIKKYLE
+909 INIYKENIKKYME
-922 EISNSEQKI
+922 EISTSEQKI

-961 IKLSLNEKNNKK
+961 IKLSLNDKNNKK

-988 DIVKKLTEQKAKFF
+988 DIVKKLSEQKAKFF

-1007 SGINIKEQRLS
+1007 SGINIKEQRLN
-1018 QEKMMQ
+1018 QEKMLQ

-1029 LNKVNKELQKYDKV
+1029 LNKVNKELKKYDKV

-1058 NDIKEK
+1058 NSIKEK

-1086 NEAIQTTFE
+1086 NEAIQDTFE
-1095 NVQKSFSKF
+1095 NVKKSFAKF
-1104 FKYLT
+1104 FKFLT
-1109 GNGKANME
+1109 GNGKGNME
-1117 LSQDKKAIHISV
+1117 LSQDKRAIHISV
-1129 SFNEDQKNSQTM
+1129 SFNEEQNSSQTM

-1229 IEKDEAHKFIEQ
+1229 IEKDEAHKFIES

>member
-31 KGINLIIGANGNG
+31 KGVNLIIGANGNG

-74 DITDKADD
+74 DITDKSED
-82 SAKLSVELVLDNKS
+82 SAKLSVELVIDNKS

-108 MKSFDTKEGKE
+108 MKLFDTKEGKE

-165 EFFDIFCDA
+165 EYFDIFCDA

-188 KLLEENKSTRNKIE
+188 KLLEENKSTRAKIE

-211 IDKLYDQCEDL
+211 IDKLYEQCEDL

-244 NELEKNI
+244 NDLEKNI
-251 GFLQEKHLADIN
+251 GFLQEKHQADIN

-275 KNEISQK
+275 KNEINQK

-288 LNEYLDSLRNKV
+288 LNEYLDSLHKKV
-300 SKFNTI
+300 SKFNKI
-306 IGQIESSKIQKESN
+306 IGQIESNKIQKESN
-320 LSNKNYDKKE
+320 LSTKNYDKKE
-330 TEKQLSLYQKEL
+330 TEKQLSIYQNEL
-342 NKLLEQKKYA
+342 NNLLAQKNYSI
-352 LKELSNAKKGIEA
+352 KELSNAKKGIEV
-365 LENELMTQK
+365 LENDLIAQK

-392 KERKAYLL
+392 KERKAYLVT
-400 NELKNLKES
+400 ELKNLKES
-409 KNVVDDA
+409 KSVVDDS
-416 IININKEISKEKD
+416 IININKEISKEKEDID
-429 DINEITEKMKS
+429 DIISKMKS
-440 LEIDINSQKTSI
+440 LENDINEQKSSI
-452 ENINNNLSSLK
+452 ENINNNLASLK
-463 EQRRNY
+463 DKRRNY
-469 TNLIKKDTIDINEF
+469 TNLIKKDMIDINEF
-483 SDQMTQLKKQMEQ
+483 SDQMTQLKNQMEQ
-496 LTINFPNFETFKTVS
+496 LSINFPNFEIFKTVS
-511 IIKNKKI
+511 TLKNMRI
-518 PGFYGLILD
+518 QGFYGLVLD

-550 IVDTMETAKKI
+550 IVDTMETAKRI
-561 LDENKKLNGPVI
+561 LDENKKINGPVI

-581 ELNNNEENSTDSEE
+581 ELNGDDTADSEDE
-595 ENAEWILNDTQNNN
+595 DSEWIMEDSQ
-609 NINNKSIIKR
+609 NNKSMIRR
-619 KDIGKTQLAGAKSF
+619 KDMTKTQLAGAKSF

-638 INEDFLTQNPTI
+638 INDEFIKQNPTV
-650 NQKKLEKILDN
+650 NQKKLEKILDD

-683 FTCVTSSNEVIYGGG
+683 FTCVTSANEVIYGGG

-713 SLYNK
+713 SLYSK
-718 LSEINKK
+718 LSEINKR
-725 YDEFDEKKEKINQ
+725 YNDFDEKKGRVNE
-738 HKEEILN
+738 HKEQIMN
-745 QEMQIQQETDSNF
+745 QEMQIQQETDTSF
-758 KNRSDINN
+758 KNRSDINS
-766 KLDLLEKEM
+766 KLDALEKEM
-775 TNCFQN
+775 TNCLQN
-781 KTNTEQRLNHFQDE
+781 KTSSEQRLNHYQDE
-795 FNKLLIQQK
+795 FNKLLLQQK
-804 EYDSKIKVYN
+804 EYESKIKVYN
-814 DILNGNVDINKSVIN
+814 DILNGNVDINKNIIN
-829 TQTVEQIDNLEKKI
+829 TQTVEQIDELEKRI
-843 LEREKKKNELIEKS
+843 MEREKKKNELIEKC

-862 RINNEIPNKEI
+862 RINHEIPNKEI
-873 ELNNK
+873 ELQNK
-878 INSLQNILN
+878 INSFQNILN

-899 TQDINIDEHE
+899 TQEISVDEHE
-909 INIYKENIKKYLE
+909 INIYKENIKKYME
-922 EISNSEQKI
+922 EISTSEQKI

-961 IKLSLNEKNNKK
+961 IKLSLNDKNNKK
-973 NESTKKLEQL
+973 SESAKKLEQL

-988 DIVKKLTEQKAKFF
+988 DIVKKLAEQKAKFF

-1007 SGINIKEQRLS
+1007 SGINIKEQRLN
-1018 QEKMMQ
+1018 QEKMLQ

-1058 NDIKEK
+1058 NSIKEK

-1075 YSFIENIDNKN
+1075 YSFIENIDNKK
-1086 NEAIQTTFE
+1086 IMKQY
-1095 NVQKSFSKF
+1095 KIHSK
-1104 FKYLT
+1104 T
-1109 GNGKANME
+1109 
-1117 LSQDKKAIHISV
+1117 
-1129 SFNEDQKNSQTM
+1129 
-1141 YQLSGGQKTAAGV
+1141 
-1154 ALIFALSTI
+1154 
-1163 EPPPFYILDEIDAA
+1163 
-1177 LDPNYRINLANLIK
+1177 
-1191 ELSKNNQFIISTFK
+1191 
-1205 PELIDV
+1205 
-1211 ADNIYMV
+1211 
-1218 KFANKTSNIIK
+1218 
-1229 IEKDEAHKFIEQ
+1229 

>member
-10 KHIILKRFK
+10 KHIILNRFK

-31 KGINLIIGANGNG
+31 KGVNLIIGANGNG

-82 SAKLSVELVLDNKS
+82 SAKLSVELVIDNKS

-102 KDQISI
+102 KDQITI
-108 MKSFDTKEGKE
+108 TKIFDTKEGKE
-119 EIVINQKR
+119 EILINQKR

-165 EFFDIFCDA
+165 EYFDIFCDA

-188 KLLEENKSTRNKIE
+188 KLLEENKATRAKIE
-202 MQANEIQNH
+202 MQADEIQNH

-244 NELEKNI
+244 NELEKSI

-275 KNEISQK
+275 KNEINQK

-288 LNEYLDSLRNKV
+288 LNEYLDSLHKKV
-300 SKFNTI
+300 SKFNAI
-306 IGQIESSKIQKESN
+306 IGQIESNKIQKESN
-320 LSNKNYDKKE
+320 LSTKNYDKKE
-330 TEKQLSLYQKEL
+330 TEKQLSLYKKEL
-342 NKLLEQKKYA
+342 NNLLNQKKYTM
-352 LKELSNAKKGIEA
+352 KELSNAKKGIEA
-365 LENELMTQK
+365 LENELISQK

-382 KSNYLLIKNP
+382 RSNYLLIKNP

-400 NELKNLKES
+400 TELKNLKES

-416 IININKEISKEKD
+416 IININKEISKEKGD
-429 DINEITEKMKS
+429 IDNIINNIKTIEKDIN
-440 LEIDINSQKTSI
+440 DQKLSI
-452 ENINNNLSSLK
+452 ENINNNLTSLK
-463 EQRRNY
+463 DQRRNY

-483 SDQMTQLKKQMEQ
+483 TDQMKQLKNQMEQ
-496 LTINFPNFETFKTVS
+496 LSINFPNFETFKIVS
-511 IIKNKKI
+511 TLKDKRI
-518 PGFYGLILD
+518 PGVYGLVLD

-550 IVDTMETAKKI
+550 IVDTMETAKKL

-581 ELNNNEENSTDSEE
+581 ELNNDDSTDSEE
-595 ENAEWILNDTQNNN
+595 ENSEWIAEDSQ
-609 NINNKSIIKR
+609 NNKSMIRR

-638 INEDFLTQNPTI
+638 INEEFLSENPTI

-683 FTCVTSSNEVIYGGG
+683 FTCVTSANEVIYGGG

-718 LSEINKK
+718 LSEINKR
-725 YDEFDEKKEKINQ
+725 YNEFDEKKGRISQ
-738 HKEEILN
+738 HKEEMLN
-745 QEMQIQQETDSNF
+745 QEMQIQQDTDTSF
-758 KNRSDINN
+758 KNRSDINS
-766 KLDLLEKEM
+766 KLDTLEKEM
-775 TNCFQN
+775 TNCLQN
-781 KTNTEQRLNHFQDE
+781 KTNIEQRLNHYQDE
-795 FNKLLIQQK
+795 FNKLLLQQK
-804 EYDSKIKVYN
+804 EYESKIKVYN
-814 DILNGNVDINKSVIN
+814 DILNGNVDINKNLIS
-829 TQTVEQIDNLEKKI
+829 TQTVEQIDEMEKKI
-843 LEREKKKNELIEKS
+843 LEREKKKNELIEKC

-873 ELNNK
+873 ELQNK
-878 INSLQNILN
+878 INSFQNILN
-887 NLDSSFSYSTAS
+887 NLDSALSYSAAN
-899 TQDINIDEHE
+899 TQDIKIDEHE
-909 INIYKENIKKYLE
+909 INIYKDNIEKYME
-922 EISNSEQKI
+922 EITTSEQKI

-961 IKLSLNEKNNKK
+961 IKLSLNDKNNKK

-988 DIVKKLTEQKAKFF
+988 DIVKKLAEQKAKFF

-1007 SGINIKEQRLS
+1007 SGINIKEQRLY

-1058 NDIKEK
+1058 NNIKEK

-1086 NEAIQTTFE
+1086 NEAIQDTFE
-1095 NVQKSFSKF
+1095 NVKKSFAKF

-1109 GNGKANME
+1109 GNGKGNME

-1129 SFNEDQKNSQTM
+1129 SFNEEQKNSQTM

-1177 LDPNYRINLANLIK
+1177 LDPNYRTNLANLIK

-1229 IEKDEAHKFIEQ
+1229 IERDEAHKFIES

>member
-1 MKSIQGLNI
+1 MKTIQGLNI

-31 KGINLIIGANGNG
+31 KGVNLIIGANGNG

-74 DITDKADD
+74 DITDKSED
-82 SAKLSVELVLDNKS
+82 SAKLSVELVIDNKS

-108 MKSFDTKEGKE
+108 MKLFDTKEGKE

-165 EFFDIFCDA
+165 EYFDIFCDA

-188 KLLEENKSTRNKIE
+188 KLLEENKSTRAKIE
-202 MQANEIQNH
+202 MQADEIQNH
-211 IDKLYDQCEDL
+211 IDKLYEQCEDL

-244 NELEKNI
+244 NDLEKNI
-251 GFLQEKHLADIN
+251 GFLQEKHQADIN

-275 KNEISQK
+275 KNEINQK

-288 LNEYLDSLRNKV
+288 LNEYLDSLHKKV
-300 SKFNTI
+300 SKFNKI

-320 LSNKNYDKKE
+320 LSTKNYDKKE
-330 TEKQLSLYQKEL
+330 TEKQLALYQNEL
-342 NKLLEQKKYA
+342 NDLLAQKNYA
-352 LKELSNAKKGIEA
+352 IKELSNAKKGIEV
-365 LENELMTQK
+365 LENDLINQK

-392 KERKAYLL
+392 KERKAYLVT
-400 NELKNLKES
+400 ELKNLKES
-409 KNVVDDA
+409 KNVVDDS
-416 IININKEISKEKD
+416 IININKEISKEKGD
-429 DINEITEKMKS
+429 IDEIILRMKSIEKDIN
-440 LEIDINSQKTSI
+440 DQKLSI
-452 ENINNNLSSLK
+452 ENINNNLASLK
-463 EQRRNY
+463 DKRRNY
-469 TNLIKKDTIDINEF
+469 TNLIKKDMIDMNEF
-483 SDQMTQLKKQMEQ
+483 SDQMTQLKNQMEQ
-496 LTINFPNFETFKTVS
+496 LSINFPNFETFKTVS
-511 IIKNKKI
+511 TLKNMRI
-518 PGFYGLILD
+518 QGLYGLVLD

-550 IVDTMETAKKI
+550 IVDTMETAKRI
-561 LDENKKLNGPVI
+561 LDENKKINGPVI
-573 NIIPLDFI
+573 NIIPLEFV
-581 ELNNNEENSTDSEE
+581 ELNNEDTTDSEDE
-595 ENAEWILNDTQNNN
+595 DSEWIVEDSQ
-609 NINNKSIIKR
+609 NNKSMIKR
-619 KDIGKTQLAGAKSF
+619 KDMTKTQLAGAKSF

-638 INEDFLTQNPTI
+638 INDEFLKQNPTV
-650 NQKKLEKILDN
+650 NQKKLEKILND

-683 FTCVTSSNEVIYGGG
+683 FTCVTSANEVIYGGG

-713 SLYNK
+713 SLYSK
-718 LSEINKK
+718 LSEINKR
-725 YDEFDEKKEKINQ
+725 YNDFDEKKGRINE
-738 HKEEILN
+738 HKEQIMN
-745 QEMQIQQETDSNF
+745 QEMQIQQETDTSF
-758 KNRSDINN
+758 KNRSDINS
-766 KLDLLEKEM
+766 KLDALEKEM
-775 TNCFQN
+775 TNCLQN
-781 KTNTEQRLNHFQDE
+781 KTSSEQRLNHYQDE
-795 FNKLLIQQK
+795 FNKLLLQQK
-804 EYDSKIKVYN
+804 EYESKIKVYN
-814 DILNGNVDINKSVIN
+814 DILNGNVDINKNIISS
-829 TQTVEQIDNLEKKI
+829 QAVEQIDELEKRI
-843 LEREKKKNELIEKS
+843 LEREKKKNELIEKC

-862 RINNEIPNKEI
+862 RINHEIPNKEI
-873 ELNNK
+873 ELQNK
-878 INSLQNILN
+878 INSYQNILN
-887 NLDSSFSYSTAS
+887 NLDASFSYSTAS
-899 TQDINIDEHE
+899 TQEISVDEHE
-909 INIYKENIKKYLE
+909 INIYKENIKKYME
-922 EISNSEQKI
+922 EISTSEQKI

-961 IKLSLNEKNNKK
+961 IKLSLNDKNNKK

-988 DIVKKLTEQKAKFF
+988 DIVKKLSEQKAKFF

-1007 SGINIKEQRLS
+1007 SGINIKEQRLN
-1018 QEKMMQ
+1018 QEKMLQ

-1029 LNKVNKELQKYDKV
+1029 LNKVNKELKKYDKV

-1058 NDIKEK
+1058 NSIKEK

-1086 NEAIQTTFE
+1086 NEAIQDTFE
-1095 NVQKSFSKF
+1095 NVKKSFAKF
-1104 FKYLT
+1104 FKFLT
-1109 GNGKANME
+1109 GNGKGNME
-1117 LSQDKKAIHISV
+1117 LSQDKRAIHISV
-1129 SFNEDQKNSQTM
+1129 SFNEEQNSSQTM

-1229 IEKDEAHKFIEQ
+1229 IEKDEAHKFIES

>member
-1 MKSIQGLNI
+1 MKTIQGLNI

-31 KGINLIIGANGNG
+31 KGVNLIIGANGNG

-74 DITDKADD
+74 DITDKSED
-82 SAKLSVELVLDNKS
+82 SAKLSVELVIDNKS

-108 MKSFDTKEGKE
+108 MKLFDTKEGKE

-165 EFFDIFCDA
+165 EYFDIFCDA

-188 KLLEENKSTRNKIE
+188 KLLEENKSTRTKIE
-202 MQANEIQNH
+202 MQADEIQNH
-211 IDKLYDQCEDL
+211 IDKLYEQCEDL

-244 NELEKNI
+244 NDLEKNI
-251 GFLQEKHLADIN
+251 GFLQEKHQADIN

-275 KNEISQK
+275 KNEINQK

-288 LNEYLDSLRNKV
+288 LNEYLDSLHKKV
-300 SKFNTI
+300 SKFNKI
-306 IGQIESSKIQKESN
+306 IGQIESNKIQKESN
-320 LSNKNYDKKE
+320 LSTKNYDKKE
-330 TEKQLSLYQKEL
+330 TEKQLALYQNEL
-342 NKLLEQKKYA
+342 NDLLAQKNYA
-352 LKELSNAKKGIEA
+352 IKELSNAKKGIEV
-365 LENELMTQK
+365 LENDLINQK

-392 KERKAYLL
+392 KERKAYLVT
-400 NELKNLKES
+400 ELKNLKES
-409 KNVVDDA
+409 KNVVDDS
-416 IININKEISKEKD
+416 IININKEISKEKGD
-429 DINEITEKMKS
+429 IDEIILRMKSIENDIN
-440 LEIDINSQKTSI
+440 DQKLSI
-452 ENINNNLSSLK
+452 ENINNNLASLK
-463 EQRRNY
+463 DKRRNY
-469 TNLIKKDTIDINEF
+469 TNLIKKDMIDMNEF
-483 SDQMTQLKKQMEQ
+483 SDQMTQLKNQMEQ
-496 LTINFPNFETFKTVS
+496 LSINFPNFETFKTVS
-511 IIKNKKI
+511 TLKNMRI
-518 PGFYGLILD
+518 QGLYGLVLD

-550 IVDTMETAKKI
+550 IVDTMETAKRI
-561 LDENKKLNGPVI
+561 LDENKKINGPVI
-573 NIIPLDFI
+573 NIIPLEFV
-581 ELNNNEENSTDSEE
+581 ELNNEDTTDSEDE
-595 ENAEWILNDTQNNN
+595 DSEWIVEDSQ
-609 NINNKSIIKR
+609 NNKSMIKR
-619 KDIGKTQLAGAKSF
+619 KDMTKTQLAGAKSF

-638 INEDFLTQNPTI
+638 INDEFLKQNPTV
-650 NQKKLEKILDN
+650 NQKKLEKILND

-683 FTCVTSSNEVIYGGG
+683 FTCVTSANEVIYGGG

-713 SLYNK
+713 SLYSK
-718 LSEINKK
+718 LSEINKR
-725 YDEFDEKKEKINQ
+725 YNDFDEKKGRINE
-738 HKEEILN
+738 HKEQIMN
-745 QEMQIQQETDSNF
+745 QEMQIQQETDTSF
-758 KNRSDINN
+758 KNRSDINS
-766 KLDLLEKEM
+766 KLDALEKEM
-775 TNCFQN
+775 TNCLQN
-781 KTNTEQRLNHFQDE
+781 KTSSEQRLNHYQDD
-795 FNKLLIQQK
+795 FNKLLLQQK
-804 EYDSKIKVYN
+804 EYESKIKVYN
-814 DILNGNVDINKSVIN
+814 DILNGNVDINKNIISS
-829 TQTVEQIDNLEKKI
+829 QAVEQIDELEKRI
-843 LEREKKKNELIEKS
+843 LEREKKKNELIEKC

-862 RINNEIPNKEI
+862 RINHEIPNKEI
-873 ELNNK
+873 ELQNK
-878 INSLQNILN
+878 INSYQNILN
-887 NLDSSFSYSTAS
+887 NLDASFSYSTAS
-899 TQDINIDEHE
+899 TQEISVDEHE
-909 INIYKENIKKYLE
+909 INIYKENIKKYME
-922 EISNSEQKI
+922 EISTSEQKI

-961 IKLSLNEKNNKK
+961 IKLSLNDKNNKK

-988 DIVKKLTEQKAKFF
+988 DIVKKLSEQKAKFF

-1007 SGINIKEQRLS
+1007 SGINIKEQRLN
-1018 QEKMMQ
+1018 QEKMLQ

-1058 NDIKEK
+1058 NSIKEK

-1086 NEAIQTTFE
+1086 NEAIQDTFE
-1095 NVQKSFSKF
+1095 NVKKSFAKF
-1104 FKYLT
+1104 FKFLT
-1109 GNGKANME
+1109 GNGKGNME
-1117 LSQDKKAIHISV
+1117 LSQDKRAIHISV
-1129 SFNEDQKNSQTM
+1129 SFNEEQNSSQTM

-1229 IEKDEAHKFIEQ
+1229 IEKDEAHKFIES

>member
-1 MKSIQGLNI
+1 MKTIQGLNI

-31 KGINLIIGANGNG
+31 KGVNLIIGANGNG

-74 DITDKADD
+74 DITDKSED
-82 SAKLSVELVLDNKS
+82 SAKLSVELVIDNKS

-108 MKSFDTKEGKE
+108 MKLFDTKEGKE

-165 EFFDIFCDA
+165 EYFDIFCDA

-188 KLLEENKSTRNKIE
+188 KLLEENKSTRAKIE
-202 MQANEIQNH
+202 MQADEIQNH
-211 IDKLYDQCEDL
+211 IDKLYEQCEDL

-244 NELEKNI
+244 NDLEKSI
-251 GFLQEKHLADIN
+251 GFLQEKHQADIN

-275 KNEISQK
+275 KNEINQK

-288 LNEYLDSLRNKV
+288 LNEYLDSLHKKV
-300 SKFNTI
+300 SKFNKI

-320 LSNKNYDKKE
+320 LSTKNYDKKE
-330 TEKQLSLYQKEL
+330 TEKQLALYQNEL
-342 NKLLEQKKYA
+342 NDLLAQKNYA
-352 LKELSNAKKGIEA
+352 IKELSNAKKGIEV
-365 LENELMTQK
+365 LENDLINQK

-392 KERKAYLL
+392 KERKAYLVT
-400 NELKNLKES
+400 ELKNLKES
-409 KNVVDDA
+409 KNVVDDS
-416 IININKEISKEKD
+416 IININKEISKEKGD
-429 DINEITEKMKS
+429 IDEIILRMKSIENDIN
-440 LEIDINSQKTSI
+440 DQKLSI
-452 ENINNNLSSLK
+452 ENINNNLASLK
-463 EQRRNY
+463 DKRRNY
-469 TNLIKKDTIDINEF
+469 TNLIKKDMIDMNEF
-483 SDQMTQLKKQMEQ
+483 SDQMTQLKNQMEQ
-496 LTINFPNFETFKTVS
+496 LSINFPNFETFKTVS
-511 IIKNKKI
+511 TLKNMRI
-518 PGFYGLILD
+518 QGLYGLVLD

-550 IVDTMETAKKI
+550 IVDTMETAKRI
-561 LDENKKLNGPVI
+561 LDENKKINGPVI
-573 NIIPLDFI
+573 NIIPLEFV
-581 ELNNNEENSTDSEE
+581 ELNNEDTTDSEDE
-595 ENAEWILNDTQNNN
+595 DSEWIVEDSQ
-609 NINNKSIIKR
+609 NNKSMIKR
-619 KDIGKTQLAGAKSF
+619 KDMTKTQLAGAKSF

-638 INEDFLTQNPTI
+638 INDEFLKQNPTV
-650 NQKKLEKILDN
+650 NQKKLEKILDD

-683 FTCVTSSNEVIYGGG
+683 FTCVTSANEVIYGGG

-713 SLYNK
+713 SLYSK
-718 LSEINKK
+718 LSEINKR
-725 YDEFDEKKEKINQ
+725 YNDFDEKKGRINE
-738 HKEEILN
+738 HKEQIMN
-745 QEMQIQQETDSNF
+745 QEMQIQQETDTSF
-758 KNRSDINN
+758 KNRSDINS
-766 KLDLLEKEM
+766 KLDALEKEM
-775 TNCFQN
+775 TNCLQN
-781 KTNTEQRLNHFQDE
+781 KTSSEQRLNHYQDE
-795 FNKLLIQQK
+795 FNKLLFQQK
-804 EYDSKIKVYN
+804 EYESKIKVYN
-814 DILNGNVDINKSVIN
+814 DILNGNVDINKNIISS
-829 TQTVEQIDNLEKKI
+829 QAVEQIDELEKRI
-843 LEREKKKNELIEKS
+843 LEREKKKNELIEKC

-862 RINNEIPNKEI
+862 RINHEIPNKEI
-873 ELNNK
+873 ELQNK
-878 INSLQNILN
+878 INSYQNILN
-887 NLDSSFSYSTAS
+887 NLDASFSYSTAS
-899 TQDINIDEHE
+899 TQEISVDEHE
-909 INIYKENIKKYLE
+909 INIYKENIKKYME
-922 EISNSEQKI
+922 EISTSEQKI

-961 IKLSLNEKNNKK
+961 IKLSLNDKNNKK

-988 DIVKKLTEQKAKFF
+988 DIVKKLSEQKAKFF

-1007 SGINIKEQRLS
+1007 SGINIKEQRLN
-1018 QEKMMQ
+1018 QEKMLQ

-1029 LNKVNKELQKYDKV
+1029 LNKVNKELKKYDKV

-1058 NDIKEK
+1058 NSIKEK

-1086 NEAIQTTFE
+1086 NEAIQDTFE
-1095 NVQKSFSKF
+1095 NVKKSFAKF
-1104 FKYLT
+1104 FKFLT
-1109 GNGKANME
+1109 GNGKGNME
-1117 LSQDKKAIHISV
+1117 LSQDKRAIHISV
-1129 SFNEDQKNSQTM
+1129 SFNEEQNSSQTM

-1229 IEKDEAHKFIEQ
+1229 IEKDEAHKFIES

>member
-1 MKSIQGLNI
+1 
-10 KHIILKRFK
+10 
-19 SYREMLYMDELS
+19 MLYMDELS
-31 KGINLIIGANGNG
+31 KGVNLIIGANGNG

-82 SAKLSVELVLDNKS
+82 SAKLSVELVIDNKS

-102 KDQISI
+102 KDQITI
-108 MKSFDTKEGKE
+108 TKIFDTKEGKE
-119 EIVINQKR
+119 EILINQKR

-165 EFFDIFCDA
+165 EYFDIFCDA

-188 KLLEENKSTRNKIE
+188 KLLEENKATRAKIE
-202 MQANEIQNH
+202 MQADEIQNH

-244 NELEKNI
+244 NELEKSI

-275 KNEISQK
+275 KNEINQK

-288 LNEYLDSLRNKV
+288 LNEYLDSLHKKV
-300 SKFNTI
+300 SKFNAI
-306 IGQIESSKIQKESN
+306 IGQIESNKIQKESN
-320 LSNKNYDKKE
+320 LSTKNYDKKE
-330 TEKQLSLYQKEL
+330 TEKQLSLYKKEL
-342 NKLLEQKKYA
+342 NNLLNQKKYTM
-352 LKELSNAKKGIEA
+352 KELSNAKKGIEA
-365 LENELMTQK
+365 LENELISQK

-382 KSNYLLIKNP
+382 RSNYLLIKNP

-400 NELKNLKES
+400 TELKNLKES

-416 IININKEISKEKD
+416 IINIHKEISKEKGD
-429 DINEITEKMKS
+429 IDNIINNIKTIEKDIN
-440 LEIDINSQKTSI
+440 DQKLSI
-452 ENINNNLSSLK
+452 ENINNNLTSLK
-463 EQRRNY
+463 DQRRNY

-483 SDQMTQLKKQMEQ
+483 TDQMKQLKNQMEQ
-496 LTINFPNFETFKTVS
+496 LSINFPNFETFKIVS
-511 IIKNKKI
+511 TLKDKRI
-518 PGFYGLILD
+518 PGVYGLVLD

-550 IVDTMETAKKI
+550 IVDTMETAKKL

-581 ELNNNEENSTDSEE
+581 ELNNDDSTDSEE
-595 ENAEWILNDTQNNN
+595 ENSEWIAEDSQ
-609 NINNKSIIKR
+609 NNKSMIRR

-638 INEDFLTQNPTI
+638 INEEFLSENPTI

-683 FTCVTSSNEVIYGGG
+683 FTCVTSANEVIYGGG

-718 LSEINKK
+718 LSEINKR
-725 YDEFDEKKEKINQ
+725 YNEFDEKKGRISQ
-738 HKEEILN
+738 HKEEMLN
-745 QEMQIQQETDSNF
+745 QEMQIQQDTDTSF
-758 KNRSDINN
+758 KNRSDINS
-766 KLDLLEKEM
+766 KLDTLEKEM
-775 TNCFQN
+775 TNCLQN
-781 KTNTEQRLNHFQDE
+781 KTNSEQRLNHYQDE
-795 FNKLLIQQK
+795 FNKLLLQQK
-804 EYDSKIKVYN
+804 EYESKIKVYN
-814 DILNGNVDINKSVIN
+814 DILNGNVDINKNLIS
-829 TQTVEQIDNLEKKI
+829 TQTVEQIDEMEKKI
-843 LEREKKKNELIEKS
+843 LEREKKKNELIEKC

-873 ELNNK
+873 ELQNK
-878 INSLQNILN
+878 INSFQNILN
-887 NLDSSFSYSTAS
+887 NLDSALSYSAAN
-899 TQDINIDEHE
+899 TQDIKIDEHE
-909 INIYKENIKKYLE
+909 INIYKDNIEKYME
-922 EISNSEQKI
+922 EITTSEQKI

-961 IKLSLNEKNNKK
+961 IKLSLNDKNNKK

-988 DIVKKLTEQKAKFF
+988 DIVKKLAEQKAKFF

-1007 SGINIKEQRLS
+1007 SGINIKEQRLY

-1058 NDIKEK
+1058 NNIKEK

-1086 NEAIQTTFE
+1086 NEAIQDTFE
-1095 NVQKSFSKF
+1095 NVKKSFAKF

-1109 GNGKANME
+1109 GNGKGNME

-1129 SFNEDQKNSQTM
+1129 SFNEEQKNSQTM

-1177 LDPNYRINLANLIK
+1177 LDPNYRTNLANLIK

-1229 IEKDEAHKFIEQ
+1229 IERDEAHKFIES

>member
-31 KGINLIIGANGNG
+31 KGVNLIIGSNGNG

-74 DITDKADD
+74 DITDKSED
-82 SAKLSVELVLDNKS
+82 SAKLSVELVIDNKS

-108 MKSFDTKEGKE
+108 MKLFDTKEGKE

-165 EFFDIFCDA
+165 EYFDIFCDA

-188 KLLEENKSTRNKIE
+188 KLLEENKSTRAKIE

-211 IDKLYDQCEDL
+211 IDKLYEQCEDL

-231 RRGIEYFILNEQI
+231 RRGFEYFILNEQI
-244 NELEKNI
+244 NDLEKNI
-251 GFLQEKHLADIN
+251 GFLQEKHQADIN

-275 KNEISQK
+275 KNEINQK

-288 LNEYLDSLRNKV
+288 LNEYLDSLHKKV
-300 SKFNTI
+300 SKFNKI
-306 IGQIESSKIQKESN
+306 IGQIESNKIQKESN
-320 LSNKNYDKKE
+320 LSTKNYDKKE
-330 TEKQLSLYQKEL
+330 TEKQLAIYQNEL
-342 NKLLEQKKYA
+342 NNLLAQKNYSI
-352 LKELSNAKKGIEA
+352 KELSNAKKGIEV
-365 LENELMTQK
+365 LENDLIAQK

-392 KERKAYLL
+392 KERKAYLVT
-400 NELKNLKES
+400 ELKNLKES
-409 KNVVDDA
+409 KSVVDDS
-416 IININKEISKEKD
+416 IININKEISKEKEDID
-429 DINEITEKMKS
+429 DIISKMKS
-440 LEIDINSQKTSI
+440 LENDINEQKSSI
-452 ENINNNLSSLK
+452 ENINNNLASLK
-463 EQRRNY
+463 DKRRNY
-469 TNLIKKDTIDINEF
+469 TNLIKKDMIDINEF
-483 SDQMTQLKKQMEQ
+483 SDQMTQLKNQMEQ
-496 LTINFPNFETFKTVS
+496 LSINFPNFEIFKTVS
-511 IIKNKKI
+511 TLKNMRI
-518 PGFYGLILD
+518 QGFYGLVLD

-550 IVDTMETAKKI
+550 IVDTMETAKRI
-561 LDENKKLNGPVI
+561 LDENKKINGPVI

-581 ELNNNEENSTDSEE
+581 ELNGDDTADSEDE
-595 ENAEWILNDTQNNN
+595 DSEWIMEDSQ
-609 NINNKSIIKR
+609 NNKSMIRR
-619 KDIGKTQLAGAKSF
+619 KDMTKTQLAGAKSF

-638 INEDFLTQNPTI
+638 INDEFIKQNPTV
-650 NQKKLEKILDN
+650 NQKKLEKILDD

-683 FTCVTSSNEVIYGGG
+683 FTCVTSANEVIYGGG

-713 SLYNK
+713 SLYSK
-718 LSEINKK
+718 LSEINKR
-725 YDEFDEKKEKINQ
+725 YNDFDEKKGRVNE
-738 HKEEILN
+738 HKEQIMN
-745 QEMQIQQETDSNF
+745 QEMQIQQETDTSF
-758 KNRSDINN
+758 KNRSDINS
-766 KLDLLEKEM
+766 KLDGLEKEM
-775 TNCFQN
+775 TNCLQN
-781 KTNTEQRLNHFQDE
+781 KTSSEQRLNHYQDE
-795 FNKLLIQQK
+795 FNKLLLQQK
-804 EYDSKIKVYN
+804 EYESKIKVYN
-814 DILNGNVDINKSVIN
+814 DILNGNVDINKNIIN
-829 TQTVEQIDNLEKKI
+829 TQTVEQIDELEKRI
-843 LEREKKKNELIEKS
+843 MEREKKKNELIEKC

-862 RINNEIPNKEI
+862 RINHEIPNKEI
-873 ELNNK
+873 ELQNK
-878 INSLQNILN
+878 INSFQNILN

-899 TQDINIDEHE
+899 TQEISVDEHE
-909 INIYKENIKKYLE
+909 INIYKENIKKYME
-922 EISNSEQKI
+922 EISTSEQKI

-961 IKLSLNEKNNKK
+961 IKLSLNDKNNKK
-973 NESTKKLEQL
+973 SESAKKLEQL

-988 DIVKKLTEQKAKFF
+988 DIVKKLAEQKAKFF

-1007 SGINIKEQRLS
+1007 SGINIKEQRLN
-1018 QEKMMQ
+1018 QEKMLQ

-1058 NDIKEK
+1058 NSIKEK

-1086 NEAIQTTFE
+1086 NEAIQDTFE
-1095 NVQKSFSKF
+1095 NVKKSFSKF

-1109 GNGKANME
+1109 GNGKGNME
-1117 LSQDKKAIHISV
+1117 LSQDKRSIHISV
-1129 SFNEDQKNSQTM
+1129 SFNEEQNSSQTM

-1229 IEKDEAHKFIEQ
+1229 IEKDEAHKFIES

>member
-31 KGINLIIGANGNG
+31 KGVNLIIGANGNG

-74 DITDKADD
+74 DITDKSED
-82 SAKLSVELVLDNKS
+82 STKLSVELVIDNKS

-108 MKSFDTKEGKE
+108 MKLFDTKEGKE

-165 EFFDIFCDA
+165 EYFDIFCDA

-188 KLLEENKSTRNKIE
+188 KLLEENKATRAKIE

-211 IDKLYDQCEDL
+211 IDKLYEQCEDL

-244 NELEKNI
+244 NDLEKNI

-275 KNEISQK
+275 KNEINQK

-288 LNEYLDSLRNKV
+288 LNEYLESLHNKV
-300 SKFNTI
+300 SKFNKI
-306 IGQIESSKIQKESN
+306 IGQIESNKIQKESN
-320 LSNKNYDKKE
+320 LSTKNYDRKE
-330 TEKQLSLYQKEL
+330 TEKQLALYQKEL
-342 NKLLEQKKYA
+342 NTLLAQKNYS
-352 LKELSNAKKGIEA
+352 LKELANAKKGIEA
-365 LENELMTQK
+365 LENDLIIQK

-392 KERKAYLL
+392 KERKAYLVT
-400 NELKNLKES
+400 ELKNLKES
-409 KNVVDDA
+409 KKVVDDA
-416 IININKEISKEKD
+416 IININKEISKEKED
-429 DINEITEKMKS
+429 IDDISNKMKLIEKDINE
-440 LEIDINSQKTSI
+440 QKLSI
-452 ENINNNLSSLK
+452 ENINNNLTSLK
-463 EQRRNY
+463 DQRRNY

-483 SDQMTQLKKQMEQ
+483 TDQMNQLKNQMEQ
-496 LTINFPNFETFKTVS
+496 LSINFPNFETFKTVS
-511 IIKNKKI
+511 TLKNLKI
-518 PGFYGLILD
+518 QGVYGLVLD

-550 IVDTMETAKKI
+550 IVDSMETAKRI

-581 ELNNNEENSTDSEE
+581 ELNNEESTDSEE
-595 ENAEWILNDTQNNN
+595 ENAEWIVEDSQND
-609 NINNKSIIKR
+609 KSMIKR
-619 KDIGKTQLAGAKSF
+619 KDVGKTQLAGAKSF

-638 INEDFLTQNPTI
+638 INEEFLQQNPTI
-650 NQKKLEKILDN
+650 NQKKLEKILEN

-683 FTCVTSSNEVIYGGG
+683 FTCVTSANEVIYGGG

-718 LSEINKK
+718 LSEISKR
-725 YDEFDEKKEKINQ
+725 YDEFDIKKGKISE
-738 HKEEILN
+738 HKEQILN
-745 QEMQIQQETDSNF
+745 QEMQIQQETDNNF
-758 KNRSDINN
+758 KNRSDINS
-766 KLDLLEKEM
+766 KLDTLEKEM
-775 TNCFQN
+775 TNYLQT
-781 KTNTEQRLNHFQDE
+781 KTNTEQRLNHYQDE
-795 FNKLLIQQK
+795 FNKLLLQQK
-804 EYDSKIKVYN
+804 EYESKIKVYN
-814 DILNGNVDINKSVIN
+814 DILNGNVDMNKNLITS
-829 TQTVEQIDNLEKKI
+829 QTVEQIDNLEKKI

-873 ELNNK
+873 ELQNK
-878 INSLQNILN
+878 INSFQNILN
-887 NLDSSFSYSTAS
+887 NFDSTFSYSTAS

-909 INIYKENIKKYLE
+909 INIYKDNIKKYME
-922 EISNSEQKI
+922 EISTSEQKI
-931 NDNQTKLAQLNEVNN
+931 NENQTKLAQLNEVNN

-973 NESTKKLEQL
+973 LESSKKLEQL
-983 SGFDH
+983 SGFDR
-988 DIVKKLTEQKAKFF
+988 DIVNKLNEQKAKFF

-1007 SGINIKEQRLS
+1007 SGINIKEQRLN
-1018 QEKMMQ
+1018 QEKMLQ

-1058 NDIKEK
+1058 NNIKEK
-1064 LEDLDEKVKTI
+1064 LEDLDEKVNTI

-1086 NEAIQTTFE
+1086 NEAIQDTFE
-1095 NVQKSFSKF
+1095 NVKKSFAKF

-1109 GNGKANME
+1109 GNGKGNME

-1129 SFNEDQKNSQTM
+1129 SFNEEQKNSQTM

-1229 IEKDEAHKFIEQ
+1229 IEKDEAHKFIEP